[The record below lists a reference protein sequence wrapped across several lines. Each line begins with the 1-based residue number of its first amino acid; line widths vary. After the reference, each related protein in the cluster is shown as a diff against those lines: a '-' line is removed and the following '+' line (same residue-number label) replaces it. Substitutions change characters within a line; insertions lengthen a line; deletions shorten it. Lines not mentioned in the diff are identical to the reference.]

1 MNSYPALDLE
11 KLKALNEQSKKKEAQ
26 KQQAAAQQTK
36 VKQQQQQTAKA
47 QTKQAEE
54 AKFNKTLVSPAP
66 KPTQSGQLD
75 GISKFIEEK
84 IGIPVVDF
92 LDNLSGDQKTPDQ
105 IAQERKQKRAEGQ
118 AKRKQTEQAL
128 EQVAYSNPVS
138 AAATETLRAGIGAF
152 ARPVEAAID
161 KSFQFY
167 LNNTVN
173 KGLSPTDEAYK
184 RAYTELT
191 KAPRT
196 DVAKTGE
203 KLLSFFLLS
212 RALRNVPGAKL
223 GTSPMP
229 EGLKGAAWAG
239 AKAKRIVTE
248 GLVPGAIADFFLTDA
263 KDGNFS
269 EVIKGMVPEELQK
282 SWMFALATDQ
292 KKGDP
297 ILNSVKSVLE
307 GGPLNVAGNV
317 ILPALTTSYRFARGL
332 VAKGYDKDRVVS
344 EALEVLNTEA
354 DKNLKEVAQASSKE
368 TADMMG
374 VKTEELNQ
382 LELDAQQLEARIK
395 GEAQEPPIAEG
406 MTRLY
411 HGSADK
417 GRYDGPAW
425 FSTDKTY
432 ARDYRPDAEL
442 QYVDV
447 PTARIDELADP
458 DNYGQTPAAGFTFNV
473 ELDSSLTG
481 LRKPLQTRNI
491 SSADPEEVQQLELD
505 LDNLRQK
512 QTDIRIDLDNAVDP
526 NTQKEYFQN
535 TGTIKADDVNDIGA
549 KQLNLEEG
557 FPGTGR
563 VSIHGNAGNILTEA
577 AVKQMGMS
585 KDVRQTLLKE
595 IEQKIDI
602 KAIAKASGKTY
613 GEVLANIYRINKD
626 FTDSLKTYDNL
637 ATDDESALM
646 KKLLSEAGE
655 TVSTSKKGLVGVT
668 TETLGAAK
676 ITIASY
682 ANDLYRLSKEAEK
695 VDTAQ
700 IADADYYERIS
711 DRLLGLLELYKE
723 STQFFG
729 GSLGALRVRALQNL
743 DQREIDQIIK
753 GTEVDENDTA
763 LTIFAMKKMVK
774 EAKDAYR
781 RGDANGLEMMRR
793 LTRALQL
800 SGGDPSKTLSFAR
813 TAFANL
819 SEVAARNF
827 YNSILSGVKTIF
839 RNGSVVYGLIERP
852 TSIIIGGA
860 LNLNPAQ
867 MRAGL
872 AGYHSILG
880 SAGEAW
886 RVARR
891 TIQTGVP
898 ANQSLNQ
905 FIRRSETKNALET
918 LDQVASTRPE
928 KVAVGFLKW
937 HYAVSDFF
945 DFPEKLMMGMDDYFK
960 TILVRQR
967 IDEKATL
974 EAMESG
980 IYDPKKFMELKMT
993 KYAKV
998 MDPQTGTIKSEA
1010 FKEYAEIGTFQ
1021 SDPGKVANY
1030 ISGAVSAIPGG
1041 TWMIPFIRTP
1051 ANILT
1056 YQLEHLP
1063 VVRSFSKNY
1072 RAAKDGGDELLL
1084 AEMNGRQAI
1093 GVMAVT
1099 ASAYMAANN
1108 LITGDMPD
1116 PRKESA
1122 EHQRWKDLGIKPR
1135 SLNFNGVYV
1144 PYNMVEPLSNIIA
1157 ASANIA
1163 RVVNTYG
1170 MSEDF
1175 GDRLVTALAITIAGS
1190 FTEKSYFQGLA
1201 NLAELANPETWTSA
1215 GAAKAGLNAVNNQ
1228 LPISGFRRGVANTF
1242 DGNMREY
1249 SNEFDRM
1256 LQNALPIYRNF
1267 APAMISVMDGK
1278 PMKNPNGNIWNA
1290 NVPFEVGVSRQDKV
1304 VDMLSEIEFKW
1315 GDRLD
1320 KFKNIPLNRDQK
1332 AIVRKA
1338 MFDFNVR
1345 GRLLDEMNKPYFK
1358 EDLKEWQSRNLGPDR
1373 EYFKSVRP
1381 RVYDNVQEIWSQAED
1396 YAYTVLQEKDPK
1408 LGEEIVRLQKKEYQI
1423 KTKANYSPNAELANP
1438 SKIGLSDSE
1447 LKQLNEVLDY

>member
-1 MNSYPALDLE
+1 MNSYPAIDIE
-11 KLKALNEQSKKKEAQ
+11 KLKKLNKQSE
-26 KQQAAAQQTK
+26 QQAVQEQQTQVK
-36 VKQQQQQTAKA
+36 QAKAKQQQQQAAKA
-47 QTKQAEE
+47 KTKQVEE
-54 AKFNKTLVSPAP
+54 QKFNKTLVNPLKP
-66 KPTQSGQLD
+66 KPKPPGQLD
-75 GISKFIEEK
+75 GLGKFIEEK

-105 IAQERKQKRAEGQ
+105 IAQERKQQRAAGQQKRQEAE
-118 AKRKQTEQAL
+118 KAL
-128 EQVAYSNPVS
+128 EEQAYSNPVS
-138 AAATETLRAGIGAF
+138 AVGTEVLRAGIGAVVK
-152 ARPVEAAID
+152 PVEAVID
-161 KSFQFY
+161 KSYQFY

-173 KGLSPTDEAYK
+173 KGLAPTDEAYQ

-203 KLLSFFLLS
+203 KLLSFFLLA
-212 RALRNVPGAKL
+212 RGLRGIPGAKL
-223 GTSPMP
+223 GMSPMP
-229 EGLKGAAWAG
+229 AGLKGAAWVG
-239 AKAKRIVTE
+239 AKGKRIVTE
-248 GLVPGAIADFFLTDA
+248 GLVPSVIADFFLTDA

-269 EVIKGMVPEELQK
+269 EVIKEMVPEELQQ
-282 SWMFALATDQ
+282 SWMFALASDQ

-297 ILNSVKSVLE
+297 IINSVKSAFE
-307 GGPLNVAGNV
+307 GIPLNVAGNV
-317 ILPALTTSYRFARGL
+317 ILPALTTAYRFARVLAG
-332 VAKGYDKDRVVS
+332 KGYDKDKVVS
-344 EALEVLNTEA
+344 EALEVLSTEA

-374 VKTEELNQ
+374 VKTEEYNQ
-382 LELDAQQLEARIK
+382 LEL
-395 GEAQEPPIAEG
+395 
-406 MTRLY
+406 
-411 HGSADK
+411 
-417 GRYDGPAW
+417 
-425 FSTDKTY
+425 
-432 ARDYRPDAEL
+432 
-442 QYVDV
+442 
-447 PTARIDELADP
+447 
-458 DNYGQTPAAGFTFNV
+458 
-473 ELDSSLTG
+473 
-481 LRKPLQTRNI
+481 
-491 SSADPEEVQQLELD
+491 EVQQLESRRASTPDPEETQQIELD
-505 LDNLRQK
+505 LDNIRQQ

-535 TGTIKADDVNDIGA
+535 TGTIKADDINDIGA
-549 KQLNLEEG
+549 KQMNLEEG
-557 FPGTGR
+557 FPGSGR

-585 KDVRQTLLKE
+585 KDVRRKLLTE

-602 KAIAKASGKTY
+602 KAIAKESGKTY

-637 ATDDESALM
+637 FVDDESGLM

-655 TVSTSKKGLVGVT
+655 TVSTSKKGVVGVT

-676 ITIASY
+676 ITIASL
-682 ANDLYRLSKEAEK
+682 ANDLYTLSKKAERA
-695 VDTAQ
+695 DTAQ

-753 GTEVDENDTA
+753 NTEVDESDTA

-781 RGDANGLEMMRR
+781 RGDANGLEAMRR

-813 TAFANL
+813 TAFTNL

-852 TSIIIGGA
+852 TSIIIGGTF
-860 LNLNPAQ
+860 NMNPAQ
-867 MRAGL
+867 VRAGI
-872 AGYHSILG
+872 AGYQAILG
-880 SAGEAW
+880 SANEAW

-898 ANQSLNQ
+898 ANQSVNQ

-928 KVAVGFLKW
+928 KIAVGFLKW
-937 HYAVSDFF
+937 QYAVSDYF

-993 KYAKV
+993 KYANV
-998 MDPQTGTIKSEA
+998 MDPQTGTIKSAA

-1093 GVMAVT
+1093 GVMAVA

-1108 LITGDMPD
+1108 LITGDKPD
-1116 PRKESA
+1116 PRKEPA
-1122 EHQRWKDLGIKPR
+1122 EYQRWTDLNIKPR
-1135 SLNFNGVYV
+1135 SLNFNDVYV

-1163 RVVNTYG
+1163 RVMGTYG
-1170 MSEDF
+1170 LSEDF
-1175 GDRLVTALAITIAGS
+1175 GERLSTALAITISGS

-1201 NLAELANPETWTSA
+1201 NLAEVFTPENWTSA
-1215 GAAKAGLNAVNNQ
+1215 GATRAAVNAVNNQ
-1228 LPISGFRRGVANTF
+1228 FPVSGFRRGVANTF

-1290 NVPFEVGVSRQDKV
+1290 NVPFEVGIARKDEV
-1304 VDMLSEIEFKW
+1304 VDMLAEIEFKW

-1320 KFKNIPLNRDQK
+1320 KFKNIPLTRDQK

-1345 GRLLDEMNKPYFK
+1345 GTLLNEMKKPYFK
-1358 EDLKEWQSRNLGPDR
+1358 DDLKSWKERRFGPDK
-1373 EYFKSVRP
+1373 EYFNSVTP
-1381 RVYDNVQEIWSQAED
+1381 NVYQNVQQIWNDAED
-1396 YAYTVLQEKDPK
+1396 YAFKVLQETDPT
-1408 LGEEIVRLQKKEYQI
+1408 LGVKITELQRKEYQI
-1423 KTKANYSPNAELANP
+1423 KSKGNYNPSEALANP
-1438 SKIGLSDSE
+1438 SQVGMTEQESKLLEDV
-1447 LKQLNEVLDY
+1447 LKF

>member
-1 MNSYPALDLE
+1 MNSYPAIDIE
-11 KLKALNEQSKKKEAQ
+11 KLKRLNKQSEQKAVQE
-26 KQQAAAQQTK
+26 QQAQVKQAK
-36 VKQQQQQTAKA
+36 VKQQQQQAAKA
-47 QTKQAEE
+47 KTKQVEE
-54 AKFNKTLVSPAP
+54 KKFNKTLVSPIKP
-66 KPTQSGQLD
+66 KPKPPGQLD
-75 GISKFIEEK
+75 GFGKFIEEN
-84 IGIPVVDF
+84 ISIPAADF

-105 IAQERKQKRAEGQ
+105 IAQERKQQRSAGQ
-118 AKRKQTEQAL
+118 QKRKETDKAL
-128 EQVAYSNPVS
+128 DEAAYSNPVS
-138 AAATETLRAGIGAF
+138 AVGTEVLRAGIGAV
-152 ARPVEAAID
+152 AKPVEAAID
-161 KSFQFY
+161 KSYQFY

-173 KGLSPTDEAYK
+173 KGLSPADEAYQ
-184 RAYTELT
+184 RSYTELT

-196 DVAKTGE
+196 DVAKTAE

-212 RALRNVPGAKL
+212 RSLRNIPGAKL
-223 GTSPMP
+223 GTAPMP
-229 EGLKGAAWAG
+229 AGLKGGSFAA

-269 EVIKGMVPEELQK
+269 EIIKGMVPEDLQQ
-282 SWMFALATDQ
+282 SWMFALASDQ

-344 EALEVLNTEA
+344 EALEVLSTEA

-374 VKTEELNQ
+374 VKTQELNQ
-382 LELDAQQLEARIK
+382 LDLEAQQLEARR
-395 GEAQEPPIAEG
+395 A
-406 MTRLY
+406 T
-411 HGSADK
+411 
-417 GRYDGPAW
+417 
-425 FSTDKTY
+425 T
-432 ARDYRPDAEL
+432 
-442 QYVDV
+442 
-447 PTARIDELADP
+447 
-458 DNYGQTPAAGFTFNV
+458 
-473 ELDSSLTG
+473 
-481 LRKPLQTRNI
+481 
-491 SSADPEEVQQLELD
+491 ADPEEVQQLELD
-505 LDNLRQK
+505 LDNLRQQ

-535 TGTIKADDVNDIGA
+535 TGTIKADDINDIGA

-557 FPGTGR
+557 FPGSGR
-563 VSIHGNAGNILTEA
+563 VSIHGDAGKILTES
-577 AVKQMGMS
+577 AVKQVGMS
-585 KDVRQTLLKE
+585 KEVRRTLLTE

-602 KAIAKASGKTY
+602 KAIAKESGKTY

-637 ATDDESALM
+637 FVDDESALM
-646 KKLLSEAGE
+646 KKLLSESGE
-655 TVSTSKKGLVGVT
+655 TVSTSKKGVVGVT

-682 ANDLYRLSKEAEK
+682 ANDLYRLSKEAERA
-695 VDTAQ
+695 DTAQ

-753 GTEVDENDTA
+753 NTEVDENDTA

-781 RGDANGLEMMRR
+781 RGDANGLEAMRR

-813 TAFANL
+813 TALTNL

-827 YNSILSGVKTIF
+827 YNSILSGFKTIF

-860 LNLNPAQ
+860 FNMDPAQ

-898 ANQSLNQ
+898 ANQSVNQ

-918 LDQVASTRPE
+918 LDQIAATRPE
-928 KVAVGFLKW
+928 KVAVGFLKLQ
-937 HYAVSDFF
+937 YTISEYF

-993 KYAKV
+993 KYANV
-998 MDPQTGTIKSEA
+998 MDPQTGTIKSAA

-1030 ISGAVSAIPGG
+1030 ISGAISAIPGG
-1041 TWMIPFIRTP
+1041 TWMVPFIRTP
-1051 ANILT
+1051 ANIMT

-1063 VVRSFSKNY
+1063 VFRSFSKNY

-1093 GVMAVT
+1093 GVMTV
-1099 ASAYMAANN
+1099 ASAAYMAANN
-1108 LITGDMPD
+1108 FITGDMPD
-1116 PRKESA
+1116 PRKEPA
-1122 EHQRWKDLGIKPR
+1122 EYQRWKDLGIKPR
-1135 SLNFNGVYV
+1135 SLNAGGAQISYG
-1144 PYNMVEPLSNIIA
+1144 MVEPLSNIIA
-1157 ASANIA
+1157 ASANMA
-1163 RVVNTYG
+1163 RVVGIYG

-1175 GDRLVTALAITIAGS
+1175 GDRLLTALAITIAGS

-1201 NLAELANPETWTSA
+1201 NLAELWNPETYTSS
-1215 GAAKAGLNAVNNQ
+1215 GATKAALNAVNNQ
-1228 LPISGFRRGVANTF
+1228 FPLSGQRRGIANTF

-1267 APAMISVMDGK
+1267 APAMISIRTGK
-1278 PMKNPNGNIWNA
+1278 PMKNPNGNPWNA
-1290 NVPFEVGVSRQDKV
+1290 NVPFEVGIPGEDKT
-1304 VDMLSEIEFKW
+1304 VDMLAEIEFKW

-1338 MFDFNVR
+1338 MFDFNVF
-1345 GRLLDEMNKPYFK
+1345 GRIDNEMKKPYFK
-1358 EDLKEWQSRNLGPDR
+1358 DDLKKWKERNFGPDK
-1373 EYFKSVRP
+1373 EYFKSTSP
-1381 RVYDNVQEIWSQAED
+1381 KVYDNVQEIWTDAEN
-1396 YAYTVLQEKDPK
+1396 YAFKVLRETDPT
-1408 LGEEIVRLQKKEYQI
+1408 LGEKITDLKRKEYQM
-1423 KTKANYSPNAELANP
+1423 KSQRSYNPSEALANP
-1438 SKIGLSDSE
+1438 SQVGMTEEESKLLEDV
-1447 LKQLNEVLDY
+1447 LKF

>member
-1 MNSYPALDLE
+1 MNSYPAIDIE
-11 KLKALNEQSKKKEAQ
+11 KLKRLNKQSEQKAVQE
-26 KQQAAAQQTK
+26 QQAQVQQTK
-36 VKQQQQQTAKA
+36 AKQQQQQAAKSKA
-47 QTKQAEE
+47 KQVEE
-54 AKFNKTLVSPAP
+54 QKFNKTLVNPLKP
-66 KPTQSGQLD
+66 KPKPPGQLD
-75 GISKFIEEK
+75 GFGKFIEEN
-84 IGIPVVDF
+84 ISIPAADF
-92 LDNLSGDQKTPDQ
+92 LDNLRGDQKTPDQ
-105 IAQERKQKRAEGQ
+105 IAQERKQQRAAGQ
-118 AKRKQTEQAL
+118 QKRKETEKSL
-128 EQVAYSNPVS
+128 EDVAYSNPVS
-138 AAATETLRAGIGAF
+138 AVGTEVLRAGIGAVVK
-152 ARPVEAAID
+152 PVEAAID
-161 KSFQFY
+161 KSYQFY

-173 KGLSPTDEAYK
+173 KGLSPADEAYQ
-184 RAYTELT
+184 RSFTELT

-196 DVAKTGE
+196 ELAQTGE
-203 KLLSFFLLS
+203 KLLSFFLLA
-212 RALRNVPGAKL
+212 RGLRGIPGAKL
-223 GTSPMP
+223 GTTPMP
-229 EGLKGAAWAG
+229 AGLKGVGYVG
-239 AKAKRIVTE
+239 AKAKRLVTE

-269 EVIKGMVPEELQK
+269 EIIKGMVPEDLQQ
-282 SWMFALATDQ
+282 SWMFALASDQ

-307 GGPLNVAGNV
+307 GGPLNVVGNAV
-317 ILPALTTSYRFARGL
+317 LPALTTSYRFARTL
-332 VAKGYDKDRVVS
+332 LAKGYDKDRVVS
-344 EALEVLNTEA
+344 EALEVLSTEA

-374 VKTEELNQ
+374 VKTEEYNQ
-382 LELDAQQLEARIK
+382 LELEVQQLE
-395 GEAQEPPIAEG
+395 
-406 MTRLY
+406 TR
-411 HGSADK
+411 
-417 GRYDGPAW
+417 R
-425 FSTDKTY
+425 TT
-432 ARDYRPDAEL
+432 
-442 QYVDV
+442 
-447 PTARIDELADP
+447 T
-458 DNYGQTPAAGFTFNV
+458 T
-473 ELDSSLTG
+473 
-481 LRKPLQTRNI
+481 
-491 SSADPEEVQQLELD
+491 DPEEVQQLELD
-505 LDNLRQK
+505 IDNVRQQ

-535 TGTIKADDVNDIGA
+535 TGTIKADDINDIGA

-563 VSIHGNAGNILTEA
+563 VSIHGDAGKILTEA
-577 AVKQMGMS
+577 AVKQVGMS
-585 KDVRQTLLKE
+585 KDVRKKLLTE

-602 KAIAKASGKTY
+602 KAIAKESGKTY

-637 ATDDESALM
+637 FVDDESALM
-646 KKLLSEAGE
+646 KKLLSQAGE

-682 ANDLYRLSKEAEK
+682 ANDLYRLSKEAERA
-695 VDTAQ
+695 DTAQ

-711 DRLLGLLELYKE
+711 DRLLGLLEIYKE

-781 RGDANGLEMMRR
+781 RGDANGLEAMRR

-813 TAFANL
+813 TALTNL

-827 YNSILSGVKTIF
+827 YNSILSGAKTIF

-852 TSIIIGGA
+852 TSIIIGGSF
-860 LNLNPAQ
+860 NLNPAQ
-867 MRAGL
+867 VRAGI
-872 AGYHSILG
+872 AGYRAILG

-898 ANQSLNQ
+898 ANQSVNQ

-918 LDQVASTRPE
+918 LDQIAATRPE
-928 KVAVGFLKW
+928 KVAVGFLKAQ
-937 HYAVSDFF
+937 YAISEYF

-993 KYAKV
+993 KYANV
-998 MDPQTGTIKSEA
+998 MDPQTGTIKSAA

-1021 SDPGKVANY
+1021 SNPGAVANY
-1030 ISGAVSAIPGG
+1030 ISGAISAIPGG
-1041 TWMIPFIRTP
+1041 TWMVPFIRTP
-1051 ANILT
+1051 ANIMT

-1072 RAAKDGGDELLL
+1072 RAAKEGGDELLL

-1093 GVMAVT
+1093 GVMTV
-1099 ASAYMAANN
+1099 ASAAYMAANN
-1108 LITGDMPD
+1108 FITGDMPD
-1116 PRKESA
+1116 PRKEPA
-1122 EHQRWKDLGIKPR
+1122 EYQRWKDLRIKPR
-1135 SLNFNGVYV
+1135 SLQV
-1144 PYNMVEPLSNIIA
+1144 PGFQISYGMVEPLSNIIA
-1157 ASANIA
+1157 ASANMA
-1163 RVVNTYG
+1163 RVMNTYG

-1175 GDRLVTALAITIAGS
+1175 GDRLLTALAITISGS

-1201 NLAELANPETWTSA
+1201 NLAELWNPETYTSA
-1215 GAAKAGLNAVNNQ
+1215 GAAKAAISAVNNQ
-1228 LPISGFRRGVANTF
+1228 LPISGLRRGIANSF

-1256 LQNALPIYRNF
+1256 LLQALPIYSRF
-1267 APAMISVMDGK
+1267 APAMISVMDGQ
-1278 PMKNPNGNIWNA
+1278 PMKNPNGNPWNA
-1290 NVPFEVGVSRQDKV
+1290 NVPFEVGIAKQDEV
-1304 VDMLSEIEFKW
+1304 VDMLGEIEFKW

-1338 MFDFNVR
+1338 MFEFDVR
-1345 GRLLDEMNKPYFK
+1345 GKLLNEMQQPYFK
-1358 EDLKEWQSRNLGPDR
+1358 EDLKKWKERRFGPDK
-1373 EYFKSVRP
+1373 EYFNSTSP
-1381 RVYDNVQEIWSQAED
+1381 LVYGNVQGIWTDAEN
-1396 YAYTVLQEKDPK
+1396 YAFKVLQQTDPA
-1408 LGEEIVRLQKKEYQI
+1408 LGAKITDLQRKEYQM
-1423 KTKANYSPNAELANP
+1423 KSQGSYNPSEALANP
-1438 SKIGLSDSE
+1438 SKIGISE
-1447 LKQLNEVLDY
+1447 KDRQLMDEVLKY

>member
-1 MNSYPALDLE
+1 MNSYPAIDIE
-11 KLKALNEQSKKKEAQ
+11 KLKKLNKQSE
-26 KQQAAAQQTK
+26 QQAVQEQQTQVK
-36 VKQQQQQTAKA
+36 QAKAKQQQQQAAKA
-47 QTKQAEE
+47 KTKQVEE
-54 AKFNKTLVSPAP
+54 QKFNKTLVNPLKP
-66 KPTQSGQLD
+66 KPKPPGQLD
-75 GISKFIEEK
+75 GLGKFIEEK

-105 IAQERKQKRAEGQ
+105 IAQERKQQRAAGQQKRQETD
-118 AKRKQTEQAL
+118 KAL
-128 EQVAYSNPVS
+128 EEQAYSNPVS
-138 AAATETLRAGIGAF
+138 AVGTEVLLAGIGAVVK
-152 ARPVEAAID
+152 PVEAVID
-161 KSFQFY
+161 KSYQFY

-173 KGLSPTDEAYK
+173 KGLAPTDEAYQ

-203 KLLSFFLLS
+203 KLLSFFLLA
-212 RALRNVPGAKL
+212 RGLRGIPGAKL
-223 GTSPMP
+223 GMSPMP
-229 EGLKGAAWAG
+229 AGLKGAAWVG
-239 AKAKRIVTE
+239 AKGKRIVTE
-248 GLVPGAIADFFLTDA
+248 GLVPSVISDFFLTDA

-269 EVIKGMVPEELQK
+269 EVIKEMVPEELQQ
-282 SWMFALATDQ
+282 SWMFALASDQ

-297 ILNSVKSVLE
+297 IINSVKSAFE
-307 GGPLNVAGNV
+307 GIPLNVVGNV
-317 ILPALTTSYRFARGL
+317 VLPALTTSYRFARGL

-344 EALEVLNTEA
+344 EALEVLSTEA

-374 VKTEELNQ
+374 VKTEEYNQ
-382 LELDAQQLEARIK
+382 LELEAQQLEARR
-395 GEAQEPPIAEG
+395 
-406 MTRLY
+406 T
-411 HGSADK
+411 
-417 GRYDGPAW
+417 
-425 FSTDKTY
+425 TT
-432 ARDYRPDAEL
+432 
-442 QYVDV
+442 
-447 PTARIDELADP
+447 
-458 DNYGQTPAAGFTFNV
+458 
-473 ELDSSLTG
+473 
-481 LRKPLQTRNI
+481 
-491 SSADPEEVQQLELD
+491 ADPEEAQQLELD
-505 LDNLRQK
+505 LGNLRQ
-512 QTDIRIDLDNAVDP
+512 QQIDIRIDLDNAVDP

-535 TGTIKADDVNDIGA
+535 TGTIKADDINDIGA
-549 KQLNLEEG
+549 KQMNLEEG

-563 VSIHGNAGNILTEA
+563 VSIHGNAGNILTES
-577 AVKQMGMS
+577 AVKQVNMS
-585 KDVRQTLLKE
+585 KEVRRKLLTE

-602 KAIAKASGKTY
+602 KAIAKESGKTY

-637 ATDDESALM
+637 FVDDESGLM

-655 TVSTSKKGLVGVT
+655 TVSTSKKGVVGVT

-676 ITIASY
+676 ITIASL
-682 ANDLYRLSKEAEK
+682 ANDLYTLSKKAERA
-695 VDTAQ
+695 DTAQ

-753 GTEVDENDTA
+753 NTEVDESDTA

-781 RGDANGLEMMRR
+781 RGDANGLEAMRR

-813 TAFANL
+813 TAFTNL

-852 TSIIIGGA
+852 SSIIIGGA

-880 SAGEAW
+880 SAKEAW
-886 RVARR
+886 HVAAR
-891 TIQTGVP
+891 TIKTGVP
-898 ANQSLNQ
+898 ANQSVNQ

-928 KVAVGFLKW
+928 KIAVGFLKW
-937 HYAVSDFF
+937 QYAVSDYF

-993 KYAKV
+993 KYANV
-998 MDPQTGTIKSEA
+998 MDPQTGTIKSAA

-1093 GVMAVT
+1093 GVMTIT

-1108 LITGDMPD
+1108 LITGDKPD
-1116 PRKESA
+1116 PRKEPA
-1122 EHQRWKDLGIKPR
+1122 EYQRWTDLNIKPR
-1135 SLNFNGVYV
+1135 SFNFNGVYV

-1163 RVVNTYG
+1163 RVMGTYG
-1170 MSEDF
+1170 LSEDF
-1175 GDRLVTALAITIAGS
+1175 GERLSTALAITISGS

-1201 NLAELANPETWTSA
+1201 NLAEVFTTENWTSA
-1215 GAAKAGLNAVNNQ
+1215 GVTRAAVNAVNNQ
-1228 LPISGFRRGVANTF
+1228 FPVSGFRRGVANTF

-1290 NVPFEVGVSRQDKV
+1290 NVPFEVGIARKDEV
-1304 VDMLSEIEFKW
+1304 VDMLAEIEFKW

-1320 KFKNIPLNRDQK
+1320 KFKNIPLTRDQK

-1345 GRLLDEMNKPYFK
+1345 GTLLNEMKKPYFK
-1358 EDLKEWQSRNLGPDR
+1358 DDLKSWKERRFGPDK
-1373 EYFKSVRP
+1373 EYFNSVTP
-1381 RVYDNVQEIWSQAED
+1381 NVYQNVQQIWNDAED
-1396 YAYTVLQEKDPK
+1396 YAFKVLQETDPT
-1408 LGEEIVRLQKKEYQI
+1408 LGVKITELQRKEYQI
-1423 KTKANYSPNAELANP
+1423 KSKGNYNPSEALANP
-1438 SKIGLSDSE
+1438 SQVGMTEQESKLLEDV
-1447 LKQLNEVLDY
+1447 LKF

>member
-1 MNSYPALDLE
+1 MNSYPAIDIE
-11 KLKALNEQSKKKEAQ
+11 KLKKLNKQSE
-26 KQQAAAQQTK
+26 QQAVQEQQTQVK
-36 VKQQQQQTAKA
+36 QAKAKQQQQQAAKA
-47 QTKQAEE
+47 KTKQVEE
-54 AKFNKTLVSPAP
+54 QKFNKTLVNPLKP
-66 KPTQSGQLD
+66 KPKPPGQLD
-75 GISKFIEEK
+75 GLGKFIEEK

-105 IAQERKQKRAEGQ
+105 IAQERKQQRAAGQQKRQETD
-118 AKRKQTEQAL
+118 KAL
-128 EQVAYSNPVS
+128 EEQAYSNPVS
-138 AAATETLRAGIGAF
+138 AVGTEVLLAGIGAVVK
-152 ARPVEAAID
+152 PVEAVID
-161 KSFQFY
+161 KSYQFY

-173 KGLSPTDEAYK
+173 KGLAPTDEAYQ

-203 KLLSFFLLS
+203 KLLSFFLLA
-212 RALRNVPGAKL
+212 RGLRGIPGAKL
-223 GTSPMP
+223 GMSPMP
-229 EGLKGAAWAG
+229 AGLKGAAWVG
-239 AKAKRIVTE
+239 AKGKRIVTE
-248 GLVPGAIADFFLTDA
+248 GLVPSVISDFFLTDA

-269 EVIKGMVPEELQK
+269 EVIKEMVPEELQQ
-282 SWMFALATDQ
+282 SWMFALASDQ

-297 ILNSVKSVLE
+297 IINSVKSAFE
-307 GGPLNVAGNV
+307 GIPLNVVGNV
-317 ILPALTTSYRFARGL
+317 VLPALTTSYRFARGL

-344 EALEVLNTEA
+344 EALEVLSTEA

-374 VKTEELNQ
+374 VKTEEYNQ
-382 LELDAQQLEARIK
+382 LELEAQQLEARR
-395 GEAQEPPIAEG
+395 
-406 MTRLY
+406 T
-411 HGSADK
+411 
-417 GRYDGPAW
+417 
-425 FSTDKTY
+425 TT
-432 ARDYRPDAEL
+432 
-442 QYVDV
+442 
-447 PTARIDELADP
+447 
-458 DNYGQTPAAGFTFNV
+458 
-473 ELDSSLTG
+473 
-481 LRKPLQTRNI
+481 
-491 SSADPEEVQQLELD
+491 ADPEEAQQLELD
-505 LDNLRQK
+505 LGNLRQ
-512 QTDIRIDLDNAVDP
+512 QQIDIRIDLDNAVDP

-535 TGTIKADDVNDIGA
+535 TGTIKADDINDIGA
-549 KQLNLEEG
+549 KQMNLEEG

-563 VSIHGNAGNILTEA
+563 VSIHGNAGNILTES
-577 AVKQMGMS
+577 AVKQVNMS
-585 KDVRQTLLKE
+585 KEVRRKLLTE

-602 KAIAKASGKTY
+602 KAIAKESGKTY

-637 ATDDESALM
+637 FVDDESGLM

-655 TVSTSKKGLVGVT
+655 TVSTSKKGVVGVT

-676 ITIASY
+676 ITIASL
-682 ANDLYRLSKEAEK
+682 ANDLYTLSKKAERA
-695 VDTAQ
+695 DTAQ

-753 GTEVDENDTA
+753 NTEVDESDTA

-781 RGDANGLEMMRR
+781 RGDANGLEAMRR

-813 TAFANL
+813 TAFTNL

-852 TSIIIGGA
+852 TSIIIGGT
-860 LNLNPAQ
+860 LNMNPAQ
-867 MRAGL
+867 VRAGL

-880 SAGEAW
+880 SAKEAW
-886 RVARR
+886 HVAAR
-891 TIQTGVP
+891 TIKTGVA
-898 ANQSLNQ
+898 ANQSVNQ

-918 LDQVASTRPE
+918 LEQIASTRPE
-928 KVAVGFLKW
+928 KIAVGFLKA
-937 HYAVSDFF
+937 HYALSEYF
-945 DFPEKLMMGMDDYFK
+945 DLPEKLMMGMDDYFK

-980 IYDPKKFMELKMT
+980 VYDPKKFMELKMT
-993 KYAKV
+993 KYANV
-998 MDPQTGTIKSEA
+998 MDPQTGSIKSAA

-1093 GVMAVT
+1093 GVMAVA

-1108 LITGDMPD
+1108 LITGDKPD
-1116 PRKESA
+1116 PRKEPA
-1122 EHQRWKDLGIKPR
+1122 EYQRWTDLNIKPR
-1135 SLNFNGVYV
+1135 SLNFNDVYV

-1163 RVVNTYG
+1163 RVMGTYG
-1170 MSEDF
+1170 LSEDF
-1175 GDRLVTALAITIAGS
+1175 GERLSTALAITISGS

-1201 NLAELANPETWTSA
+1201 NLAEVFTPENWTSA
-1215 GAAKAGLNAVNNQ
+1215 GATRAAVNAVNNQ
-1228 LPISGFRRGVANTF
+1228 FPVSGFRRGVANTF

-1290 NVPFEVGVSRQDKV
+1290 NVPFEVGIARKDEV
-1304 VDMLSEIEFKW
+1304 VDMLAEIEFKW

-1320 KFKNIPLNRDQK
+1320 KFKNIPLTRDQK

-1345 GRLLDEMNKPYFK
+1345 GTLLNEMKKPYFK
-1358 EDLKEWQSRNLGPDR
+1358 DDLKSWKERRFGPDQ
-1373 EYFKSVRP
+1373 EYFNSVTP
-1381 RVYDNVQEIWSQAED
+1381 NVYQNVQQIWNDAED
-1396 YAYTVLQEKDPK
+1396 YAFKVLQETDPT
-1408 LGEEIVRLQKKEYQI
+1408 LGVKITELQRKEYQI
-1423 KTKANYSPNAELANP
+1423 KSKGNYNPSEALANP
-1438 SKIGLSDSE
+1438 SQVGMTEQESKLLEDV
-1447 LKQLNEVLDY
+1447 LKF

>member
-1 MNSYPALDLE
+1 MNSYPAIDIE
-11 KLKALNEQSKKKEAQ
+11 KLKKLNKQSE
-26 KQQAAAQQTK
+26 QQAVQEQQTQVK
-36 VKQQQQQTAKA
+36 QAKAKQQQQQAAKA
-47 QTKQAEE
+47 KTKQVEE
-54 AKFNKTLVSPAP
+54 QKFNKTLVNPLKP
-66 KPTQSGQLD
+66 KPKPPGQLD
-75 GISKFIEEK
+75 GLGKFIEEK

-105 IAQERKQKRAEGQ
+105 IAQERKQQRAAGQQKRQETD
-118 AKRKQTEQAL
+118 KAL
-128 EQVAYSNPVS
+128 EEQAYSNPVS
-138 AAATETLRAGIGAF
+138 AVGTEVLRAGIGAVVK
-152 ARPVEAAID
+152 PVEAVID
-161 KSFQFY
+161 KSYQFY

-173 KGLSPTDEAYK
+173 KGLAPTDEAYQ

-203 KLLSFFLLS
+203 KLLSFFLLA
-212 RALRNVPGAKL
+212 RGLRGIPGAKL
-223 GTSPMP
+223 GMSPMP
-229 EGLKGAAWAG
+229 AGLKGAAWVG
-239 AKAKRIVTE
+239 AKGKRIVTE
-248 GLVPGAIADFFLTDA
+248 GLVPSVISDFFLTDA

-269 EVIKGMVPEELQK
+269 EVIKEMVPEELQQ
-282 SWMFALATDQ
+282 SWMFALASDQ

-297 ILNSVKSVLE
+297 IINSVKSAFE
-307 GGPLNVAGNV
+307 GIPLNVVGNV
-317 ILPALTTSYRFARGL
+317 VLPALTTSYRFARGL

-344 EALEVLNTEA
+344 EALEVLSTEA

-374 VKTEELNQ
+374 VKTEEYNQ
-382 LELDAQQLEARIK
+382 LELEAQQLEARR
-395 GEAQEPPIAEG
+395 
-406 MTRLY
+406 T
-411 HGSADK
+411 
-417 GRYDGPAW
+417 
-425 FSTDKTY
+425 TT
-432 ARDYRPDAEL
+432 
-442 QYVDV
+442 
-447 PTARIDELADP
+447 
-458 DNYGQTPAAGFTFNV
+458 
-473 ELDSSLTG
+473 
-481 LRKPLQTRNI
+481 
-491 SSADPEEVQQLELD
+491 ADPEEAQQLELD
-505 LDNLRQK
+505 LGNLRQ
-512 QTDIRIDLDNAVDP
+512 QQIDIRIDLDNAVDP

-535 TGTIKADDVNDIGA
+535 TGTIKADDINDIGA
-549 KQLNLEEG
+549 KQMNLEEG

-563 VSIHGNAGNILTEA
+563 VSIHGNAGNILTES
-577 AVKQMGMS
+577 AVKQVNMS
-585 KDVRQTLLKE
+585 KEVRRKLLTE

-602 KAIAKASGKTY
+602 KAIAKESGKTY

-637 ATDDESALM
+637 FVDDESGLM

-655 TVSTSKKGLVGVT
+655 TVSTSKKGVVGVT

-676 ITIASY
+676 ITIASL
-682 ANDLYRLSKEAEK
+682 ANDLYTLSKKAERA
-695 VDTAQ
+695 DTAQ

-753 GTEVDENDTA
+753 NTEVDESDTA

-781 RGDANGLEMMRR
+781 RGDANGLEAMRR

-813 TAFANL
+813 TAFTNL
-819 SEVAARNF
+819 GEVAARNF

-852 TSIIIGGA
+852 TSIIIGGT
-860 LNLNPAQ
+860 LNMNPAQ
-867 MRAGL
+867 VRAGL

-880 SAGEAW
+880 SAKEAW
-886 RVARR
+886 HVAAR
-891 TIQTGVP
+891 TIKTGVP
-898 ANQSLNQ
+898 ANQSVNQ

-918 LDQVASTRPE
+918 LEQIASTRPE
-928 KVAVGFLKW
+928 KIAVGFLKW
-937 HYAVSDFF
+937 QYAVSDYF

-993 KYAKV
+993 KYANV
-998 MDPQTGTIKSEA
+998 MDPQTGTIKSAA

-1072 RAAKDGGDELLL
+1072 RAAKNGGDELLL

-1093 GVMAVT
+1093 GVMAVA

-1108 LITGDMPD
+1108 LITGDKPD
-1116 PRKESA
+1116 PRKEPA
-1122 EHQRWKDLGIKPR
+1122 EYQRWTDLNIKPR

-1163 RVVNTYG
+1163 RVMGTYG
-1170 MSEDF
+1170 LSEDF
-1175 GDRLVTALAITIAGS
+1175 GERLSTALAITISGS

-1201 NLAELANPETWTSA
+1201 NLAEVFTPENWTSA
-1215 GAAKAGLNAVNNQ
+1215 GATRAAVNAVNNQ
-1228 LPISGFRRGVANTF
+1228 FPVSGFRRGVANTF

-1290 NVPFEVGVSRQDKV
+1290 NIPFEVGIARKDEV
-1304 VDMLSEIEFKW
+1304 VDMLAEIEFKW
-1315 GDRLD
+1315 GDRLN
-1320 KFKNIPLNRDQK
+1320 KFKNIPLTRDQK

-1345 GRLLDEMNKPYFK
+1345 GTLLNEMRKPYFK
-1358 EDLKEWQSRNLGPDR
+1358 DDLKSWKERRFGPDK
-1373 EYFKSVRP
+1373 EYFNSVTP
-1381 RVYDNVQEIWSQAED
+1381 NVYQNVQQIWNDAED
-1396 YAYTVLQEKDPK
+1396 YAFKVLQETDPT
-1408 LGEEIVRLQKKEYQI
+1408 LGVKITELQRKEYQI
-1423 KTKANYSPNAELANP
+1423 KSKGNYNPSEALANP
-1438 SKIGLSDSE
+1438 SQVGMTEQESKLLEDV
-1447 LKQLNEVLDY
+1447 LKF

>member
-1 MNSYPALDLE
+1 MNSYPAIDIE
-11 KLKALNEQSKKKEAQ
+11 KLKKLNKQSE
-26 KQQAAAQQTK
+26 QQAVQEQQTQVK
-36 VKQQQQQTAKA
+36 QAKAKQQQQQAAKA
-47 QTKQAEE
+47 KTKQVEE
-54 AKFNKTLVSPAP
+54 QKFNKTLVNPLKP
-66 KPTQSGQLD
+66 KPKPPGQLD
-75 GISKFIEEK
+75 GLGKFIEEK

-105 IAQERKQKRAEGQ
+105 IAQERKQQRAAGQQKRQETD
-118 AKRKQTEQAL
+118 KAL
-128 EQVAYSNPVS
+128 EEQAYSNPVS
-138 AAATETLRAGIGAF
+138 AVGTEVLLAGIGAVVK
-152 ARPVEAAID
+152 PVEAVID
-161 KSFQFY
+161 KSYQFY

-173 KGLSPTDEAYK
+173 KGLAPTDEAYQ

-203 KLLSFFLLS
+203 KLLSFFLLA
-212 RALRNVPGAKL
+212 RGLRGIPGARL
-223 GTSPMP
+223 GMSPMP
-229 EGLKGAAWAG
+229 AGLKGAAWVG
-239 AKAKRIVTE
+239 AKGKRIVTE
-248 GLVPGAIADFFLTDA
+248 GLVPSVISDFFLTDA

-269 EVIKGMVPEELQK
+269 EVIKEMVPEELQQ
-282 SWMFALATDQ
+282 SWMFALASDQ

-297 ILNSVKSVLE
+297 IINSVKSAFE
-307 GGPLNVAGNV
+307 GIPLNVVGNV
-317 ILPALTTSYRFARGL
+317 VLPALTTSYRFARGL

-344 EALEVLNTEA
+344 EALEVLSTEA

-374 VKTEELNQ
+374 VKTEEYNQ
-382 LELDAQQLEARIK
+382 LELEAQQLEARR
-395 GEAQEPPIAEG
+395 
-406 MTRLY
+406 T
-411 HGSADK
+411 
-417 GRYDGPAW
+417 
-425 FSTDKTY
+425 TT
-432 ARDYRPDAEL
+432 
-442 QYVDV
+442 
-447 PTARIDELADP
+447 
-458 DNYGQTPAAGFTFNV
+458 
-473 ELDSSLTG
+473 
-481 LRKPLQTRNI
+481 
-491 SSADPEEVQQLELD
+491 ADPEEAQQLELD
-505 LDNLRQK
+505 LGNLRQ
-512 QTDIRIDLDNAVDP
+512 QQIDTRIDLDNAVDP

-535 TGTIKADDVNDIGA
+535 TGTIKADDINDIGA
-549 KQLNLEEG
+549 KQMNLEEG

-563 VSIHGNAGNILTEA
+563 VSIHGNAGNILTES
-577 AVKQMGMS
+577 AVKQVNMS
-585 KDVRQTLLKE
+585 KEVRRKLLTE

-602 KAIAKASGKTY
+602 KAIAKESGKTY

-637 ATDDESALM
+637 FVDDESGLM

-655 TVSTSKKGLVGVT
+655 TVSTSKKGVVGVT

-676 ITIASY
+676 ITIASL
-682 ANDLYRLSKEAEK
+682 ANDLYTLSKKAERA
-695 VDTAQ
+695 DTAQ

-753 GTEVDENDTA
+753 NTEVDESDTA

-781 RGDANGLEMMRR
+781 RGDANGLEAMRR

-813 TAFANL
+813 TAFTNL
-819 SEVAARNF
+819 GEVAARNF

-852 TSIIIGGA
+852 TSIIIGGTF
-860 LNLNPAQ
+860 NMNPAQ
-867 MRAGL
+867 VRAGI
-872 AGYHSILG
+872 AGYQAILG
-880 SAGEAW
+880 SAKEAW
-886 RVARR
+886 HVAAR
-891 TIQTGVP
+891 TIKTGVA
-898 ANQSLNQ
+898 ANQSVNQ

-918 LDQVASTRPE
+918 LEQIASTRPE
-928 KVAVGFLKW
+928 KIAVGFLKW
-937 HYAVSDFF
+937 QYAVSDYF

-993 KYAKV
+993 KYANV
-998 MDPQTGTIKSEA
+998 MDPQTGTIKSAA

-1072 RAAKDGGDELLL
+1072 RAAKNGGDELLL

-1093 GVMAVT
+1093 GVMAVA

-1108 LITGDMPD
+1108 LITGDKPD
-1116 PRKESA
+1116 PRKEPA
-1122 EHQRWKDLGIKPR
+1122 EYQRWTDLNIKPR

-1163 RVVNTYG
+1163 RVMGTYG
-1170 MSEDF
+1170 LSEDF
-1175 GDRLVTALAITIAGS
+1175 GERLSTALAITISGS

-1201 NLAELANPETWTSA
+1201 NLAEVFTPENWTSA
-1215 GAAKAGLNAVNNQ
+1215 GATRAAVNAVNNQ
-1228 LPISGFRRGVANTF
+1228 FPVSGQRRGVANTF

-1290 NVPFEVGVSRQDKV
+1290 NVPFEVGIARKDEV
-1304 VDMLSEIEFKW
+1304 VDMLAEIEFKW

-1320 KFKNIPLNRDQK
+1320 KFKNIPLTRDQK

-1345 GRLLDEMNKPYFK
+1345 GTLLNEMKKPYFK
-1358 EDLKEWQSRNLGPDR
+1358 DDLKSWKERRFGPDK
-1373 EYFKSVRP
+1373 EYFNSVTP
-1381 RVYDNVQEIWSQAED
+1381 NVYQNVQQIWNDAED
-1396 YAYTVLQEKDPK
+1396 YAFKVLQETDPT
-1408 LGEEIVRLQKKEYQI
+1408 LGVKITELQRKEYQI
-1423 KTKANYSPNAELANP
+1423 KSKGNYNPSEALANP
-1438 SKIGLSDSE
+1438 SQVGMTEQESKLLEDV
-1447 LKQLNEVLDY
+1447 LKF

>member
-1 MNSYPALDLE
+1 MNSYPAIDIE
-11 KLKALNEQSKKKEAQ
+11 KLKELNEQSEQKKVQ
-26 KQQAAAQQTK
+26 QQQAQVKQAKA
-36 VKQQQQQTAKA
+36 KQQQQKAAKSKA
-47 QTKQAEE
+47 KQVEE
-54 AKFNKTLVSPAP
+54 QKFNKTLVSPIKP
-66 KPTQSGQLD
+66 KAQPAEQLD
-75 GISKFIEEK
+75 AVTKFIEEK
-84 IGIPVVDF
+84 INIPVADF

-105 IAQERKQKRAEGQ
+105 IAQERKQRRVTGQQKLKEAEK
-118 AKRKQTEQAL
+118 AIEQ
-128 EQVAYSNPVS
+128 QAYSNPVS
-138 AAATETLRAGIGAF
+138 AAGTEVIRAGIGAL
-152 ARPVEAAID
+152 AKPVEAVID
-161 KSFQFY
+161 KSYQFY

-173 KGLSPTDEAYK
+173 KGLSPADEAYQ
-184 RAYTELT
+184 RSYTELT

-229 EGLKGAAWAG
+229 AGLKGAAWAG
-239 AKAKRIVTE
+239 AKGKRIVTE
-248 GLVPGAIADFFLTDA
+248 GLVPSAIADFFLTDA

-269 EVIKGMVPEELQK
+269 EIIKGMVPEDLQQ
-282 SWMFALATDQ
+282 SWMFALASDQ

-297 ILNSVKSVLE
+297 ILNSVKSVFE
-307 GGPLNVAGNV
+307 GLPLNVAGNV

-382 LELDAQQLEARIK
+382 LDLEAQQLEARR
-395 GEAQEPPIAEG
+395 A
-406 MTRLY
+406 T
-411 HGSADK
+411 
-417 GRYDGPAW
+417 
-425 FSTDKTY
+425 TT
-432 ARDYRPDAEL
+432 
-442 QYVDV
+442 
-447 PTARIDELADP
+447 
-458 DNYGQTPAAGFTFNV
+458 
-473 ELDSSLTG
+473 
-481 LRKPLQTRNI
+481 
-491 SSADPEEVQQLELD
+491 DPEEVQQLEFD

-602 KAIAKASGKTY
+602 KAIAKESGKTY

-668 TETLGAAK
+668 AETLGAAK

-695 VDTAQ
+695 ADTAQ

-753 GTEVDENDTA
+753 GSEVEEGDTA

-813 TAFANL
+813 TAFSNL
-819 SEVAARNF
+819 TEVAARNF
-827 YNSILSGVKTIF
+827 YNSILSGAKTIF

-852 TSIIIGGA
+852 SSIIIGGA

-872 AGYHSILG
+872 AGYSSILG

-898 ANQSLNQ
+898 ANQSVNQ

-937 HYAVSDFF
+937 HYAVSDYF

-980 IYDPKKFMELKMT
+980 VYDPKKFMELKMT

-1072 RAAKDGGDELLL
+1072 RAAKDSGDELLL

-1116 PRKESA
+1116 PRKEPA
-1122 EHQRWKDLGIKPR
+1122 EYQRWRDLGIKPR

-1157 ASANIA
+1157 ASANIT
-1163 RVVNTYG
+1163 RIVNTYG

-1228 LPISGFRRGVANTF
+1228 LPVSGLRRGIANTF

-1290 NVPFEVGVSRQDKV
+1290 NVPFEVGISRKDEV
-1304 VDMLSEIEFKW
+1304 VDMLAEIEFKW

-1345 GRLLDEMNKPYFK
+1345 GKLLDEMKKPYFK
-1358 EDLKEWQSRNLGPDR
+1358 DDLKKWKERYFGPDK
-1373 EYFKSVRP
+1373 EYFQSKSP
-1381 RVYDNVQEIWSQAED
+1381 LVYDNVQEIWTDAEN
-1396 YAYTVLQEKDPK
+1396 YAFKVLQETDPSIGTK
-1408 LGEEIVRLQKKEYQI
+1408 ITELQRKEYQI
-1423 KTKANYSPNAELANP
+1423 KQGNYNPSAALANP
-1438 SKIGLSDSE
+1438 SKIGISE
-1447 LKQLNEVLDY
+1447 KDRELMNEVLNY

>member
-1 MNSYPALDLE
+1 MNSYPAIDIE
-11 KLKALNEQSKKKEAQ
+11 KLKRLNKQSEQKAVQE
-26 KQQAAAQQTK
+26 QQTQVK
-36 VKQQQQQTAKA
+36 QAKAKQQQQQAAKVK
-47 QTKQAEE
+47 TKQVEE
-54 AKFNKTLVSPAP
+54 QKFNKTLVSPLKP
-66 KPTQSGQLD
+66 KPKPPGQLD
-75 GISKFIEEK
+75 GFGKFIEEN
-84 IGIPVVDF
+84 ISIPAADF

-105 IAQERKQKRAEGQ
+105 IAQERKQQRAAGQ
-118 AKRKQTEQAL
+118 QRVKQTEKAL
-128 EQVAYSNPVS
+128 DEAAYSNPVS
-138 AAATETLRAGIGAF
+138 AVGTEVLRAGIGAVVK
-152 ARPVEAAID
+152 PVEAVID
-161 KSFQFY
+161 KSYQFY

-173 KGLSPTDEAYK
+173 KGLSTADEAYQ
-184 RAYTELT
+184 RSFTELT

-196 DVAKTGE
+196 EVAKTGE
-203 KLLSFFLLS
+203 KLLSFFLLA
-212 RALRNVPGAKL
+212 RGLRGIPGAKL
-223 GTSPMP
+223 GTTPMP
-229 EGLKGAAWAG
+229 AGLKGAGYVG
-239 AKAKRIVTE
+239 AKAKRLVTE
-248 GLVPGAIADFFLTDA
+248 GLVPSAIADFFLTDA

-269 EVIKGMVPEELQK
+269 EIIKGMVPEDLQQ
-282 SWMFALATDQ
+282 SWMFALASDQ

-307 GGPLNVAGNV
+307 GGPLNVVGNAV
-317 ILPALTTSYRFARGL
+317 LPALTTSYRFARTL
-332 VAKGYDKDRVVS
+332 LAKGYDKDRVVS
-344 EALEVLNTEA
+344 EALEVLSTEA

-374 VKTEELNQ
+374 VKTEEYNQ
-382 LELDAQQLEARIK
+382 LELEVQQLE
-395 GEAQEPPIAEG
+395 
-406 MTRLY
+406 TR
-411 HGSADK
+411 
-417 GRYDGPAW
+417 R
-425 FSTDKTY
+425 TT
-432 ARDYRPDAEL
+432 
-442 QYVDV
+442 
-447 PTARIDELADP
+447 T
-458 DNYGQTPAAGFTFNV
+458 
-473 ELDSSLTG
+473 
-481 LRKPLQTRNI
+481 
-491 SSADPEEVQQLELD
+491 ADPEEAQQLELD
-505 LDNLRQK
+505 LDNLRQQ

-535 TGTIKADDVNDIGA
+535 TGTIKADDINDIGA

-563 VSIHGNAGNILTEA
+563 VSIHGDAGKILTEA
-577 AVKQMGMS
+577 AVKQVGMS
-585 KDVRQTLLKE
+585 KDVRRKLLTE

-602 KAIAKASGKTY
+602 KAIAKESGKTY

-637 ATDDESALM
+637 FVDDQSALM
-646 KKLLSEAGE
+646 KKLLSESGE

-682 ANDLYRLSKEAEK
+682 ANDLYRLSKEAERA
-695 VDTAQ
+695 DTAQ

-711 DRLLGLLELYKE
+711 DRLLGLLEIYKE

-753 GTEVDENDTA
+753 GTEIDENDTA

-781 RGDANGLEMMRR
+781 RGDANGLEAMRR

-813 TAFANL
+813 TALTNL

-852 TSIIIGGA
+852 TSIIIGGSF
-860 LNLNPAQ
+860 NLNPAQ
-867 MRAGL
+867 VRAGI
-872 AGYHSILG
+872 AGYRAILG

-898 ANQSLNQ
+898 ANQSVNQ

-918 LDQVASTRPE
+918 LDQIAATRPE
-928 KVAVGFLKW
+928 KIAVGFLKAQ
-937 HYAVSDFF
+937 YAISEYF

-993 KYAKV
+993 KYANV
-998 MDPQTGTIKSEA
+998 MDPQTGTIKSAA

-1021 SDPGKVANY
+1021 SNPGAVANY
-1030 ISGAVSAIPGG
+1030 ISGAISAIPGG
-1041 TWMIPFIRTP
+1041 TWMVPFIRTP
-1051 ANILT
+1051 ANIMT

-1063 VVRSFSKNY
+1063 VIRSFSKNY

-1084 AEMNGRQAI
+1084 AEMNGRQAV
-1093 GVMAVT
+1093 GVMTV
-1099 ASAYMAANN
+1099 ASAAYMASNN
-1108 LITGDMPD
+1108 FITGDMPD
-1116 PRKESA
+1116 PRKEPA
-1122 EHQRWKDLGIKPR
+1122 EYQRWKDLGIKPR
-1135 SLNFNGVYV
+1135 SLNV
-1144 PYNMVEPLSNIIA
+1144 PGFQISYGMVEPLSNIIA

-1163 RVVNTYG
+1163 RVMNTYG

-1175 GDRLVTALAITIAGS
+1175 GDRLLTALAITISGS

-1201 NLAELANPETWTSA
+1201 NLAELWNPETYTSA
-1215 GAAKAGLNAVNNQ
+1215 GAAKAAINAVNNQ
-1228 LPISGFRRGVANTF
+1228 LPISGLRRGIANSF

-1256 LQNALPIYRNF
+1256 LQKALPIYSRF

-1278 PMKNPNGNIWNA
+1278 PMKNPNGNPWNA
-1290 NVPFEVGVSRQDKV
+1290 NVPFEVGITKQDEV
-1304 VDMLSEIEFKW
+1304 VDMLGEIEFKW

-1345 GRLLDEMNKPYFK
+1345 GKLLNEMKKPYFK
-1358 EDLKEWQSRNLGPDR
+1358 NDLKKWNERRFGPDK
-1373 EYFKSVRP
+1373 EYFNSVSP
-1381 RVYDNVQEIWSQAED
+1381 NVYQNVQEIWTDAEN
-1396 YAYTVLQEKDPK
+1396 YAFKVLQETDPA
-1408 LGEEIVRLQKKEYQI
+1408 LGAKITDLQRKEYQM
-1423 KTKANYSPNAELANP
+1423 KSQGSYNPSEALANP
-1438 SKIGLSDSE
+1438 SKIGISE
-1447 LKQLNEVLDY
+1447 KDRQLMDEVLKF

>member
-1 MNSYPALDLE
+1 MNSYPAIDIE
-11 KLKALNEQSKKKEAQ
+11 KLKELNEQSEQQ
-26 KQQAAAQQTK
+26 KVQQQQAQVKQAKA
-36 VKQQQQQTAKA
+36 KQQQQQAAKSKA
-47 QTKQAEE
+47 KQVEE
-54 AKFNKTLVSPAP
+54 QKFNKTLVSPTKP
-66 KPTQSGQLD
+66 KAQPAGQLD
-75 GISKFIEEK
+75 GIGKFIEEK
-84 IGIPVVDF
+84 IGIPVADF

-105 IAQERKQKRAEGQ
+105 IAKERKQQRVKR
-118 AKRKQTEQAL
+118 QTKLQETEKAV

-138 AAATETLRAGIGAF
+138 AAGTEVIRAGIGAF
-152 ARPVEAAID
+152 AKPVEAAID
-161 KSFQFY
+161 KSYQFY

-173 KGLSPTDEAYK
+173 KGLSPADEAYQ
-184 RAYTELT
+184 RSYTELT

-212 RALRNVPGAKL
+212 RSLRNIPGAKL

-229 EGLKGAAWAG
+229 AGLKGAAWAG
-239 AKAKRIVTE
+239 AKGKRIVTE
-248 GLVPGAIADFFLTDA
+248 GLVPSAIADFFLTDA

-269 EVIKGMVPEELQK
+269 EIIKGMVPEDLQQ
-282 SWMFALATDQ
+282 SWMFALASDQ

-297 ILNSVKSVLE
+297 ILNSVKSVFE
-307 GGPLNVAGNV
+307 GLPLNVAGNV

-374 VKTEELNQ
+374 VKTQELNQ
-382 LELDAQQLEARIK
+382 LELDAQQLEARR
-395 GEAQEPPIAEG
+395 A
-406 MTRLY
+406 T
-411 HGSADK
+411 
-417 GRYDGPAW
+417 
-425 FSTDKTY
+425 T
-432 ARDYRPDAEL
+432 
-442 QYVDV
+442 
-447 PTARIDELADP
+447 
-458 DNYGQTPAAGFTFNV
+458 
-473 ELDSSLTG
+473 
-481 LRKPLQTRNI
+481 
-491 SSADPEEVQQLELD
+491 ADPEEVQQLELD

-577 AVKQMGMS
+577 AVKQTGMS
-585 KDVRQTLLKE
+585 KDVRRTLLKE

-668 TETLGAAK
+668 AETLGAAK

-695 VDTAQ
+695 ADTAQ

-781 RGDANGLEMMRR
+781 RGDANGLDAMRR

-813 TAFANL
+813 TALSNL
-819 SEVAARNF
+819 SEVAARHF
-827 YNSILSGVKTIF
+827 YNSILSGAKTIF

-852 TSIIIGGA
+852 SSIIIGGA

-898 ANQSLNQ
+898 ANQSVNQ

-937 HYAVSDFF
+937 HYAVSEYF

-993 KYAKV
+993 KYANV

-1021 SDPGKVANY
+1021 SDPGRVANY

-1072 RAAKDGGDELLL
+1072 KAAKDGGDELLL

-1093 GVMAVT
+1093 GVMAV
-1099 ASAYMAANN
+1099 ASAAYMAANN
-1108 LITGDMPD
+1108 LITGDMPN
-1116 PRKESA
+1116 PRKEPA
-1122 EHQRWKDLGIKPR
+1122 EYQRWKDLNIKPR

-1215 GAAKAGLNAVNNQ
+1215 GATKAGLNAVNNQ

-1290 NVPFEVGVSRQDKV
+1290 NVPFEVGISRKDEV
-1304 VDMLSEIEFKW
+1304 VDMLAEIEFKW

-1345 GRLLDEMNKPYFK
+1345 GKLLDEMRKPYFK
-1358 EDLKEWQSRNLGPDR
+1358 DDLKKWKERYFGPDK
-1373 EYFKSVRP
+1373 EYFQSKSP
-1381 RVYDNVQEIWSQAED
+1381 LVYDNVQEIWTDAEN
-1396 YAYTVLQEKDPK
+1396 YAFKVLQETDPSIGTK
-1408 LGEEIVRLQKKEYQI
+1408 ITELQRKEYQI
-1423 KTKANYSPNAELANP
+1423 KQGNYNPSAALANP
-1438 SKIGLSDSE
+1438 SKIGISE
-1447 LKQLNEVLDY
+1447 KDRKLMDEVLKY

>member
-1 MNSYPALDLE
+1 MNSYPAIDIE
-11 KLKALNEQSKKKEAQ
+11 KLKRLNKQSEQKAVQE
-26 KQQAAAQQTK
+26 QQAQVKQAK
-36 VKQQQQQTAKA
+36 VKQQQQQSAKA
-47 QTKQAEE
+47 KTKQVEE
-54 AKFNKTLVSPAP
+54 QKFNKTLVSPLKP
-66 KPTQSGQLD
+66 KPKPPGQLD
-75 GISKFIEEK
+75 GFGKFIEEN
-84 IGIPVVDF
+84 ISIPADDF

-105 IAQERKQKRAEGQ
+105 IAQERKQRRAAGQQRLQEGEKFQ
-118 AKRKQTEQAL
+118 EQ
-128 EQVAYSNPVS
+128 QAYSNPVS
-138 AAATETLRAGIGAF
+138 AAATDALRAGIGAF
-152 ARPVEAAID
+152 ARPVEAVID
-161 KSFQFY
+161 KSYQFY

-173 KGLSPTDEAYK
+173 KGLSPTDEAYQ
-184 RAYTELT
+184 RSYTELT

-196 DVAKTGE
+196 EVAQTGE

-212 RALRNVPGAKL
+212 RSLSNVPGAKL
-223 GTSPMP
+223 GTSAMP
-229 EGLKGAAWAG
+229 AGLKGVAWAG
-239 AKAKRIVTE
+239 AKTKRLVTE

-269 EVIKGMVPEELQK
+269 EVIKGMVPEEMQQ
-282 SWMFALATDQ
+282 SWMFALASDQ

-297 ILNSVKSVLE
+297 ILNSVKSVFE
-307 GGPLNVAGNV
+307 GVPLNVVGNAV
-317 ILPALTTSYRFARGL
+317 LPALTTAYRFARGL

-374 VKTEELNQ
+374 VKTQELNQ
-382 LELDAQQLEARIK
+382 LELEAQQLEARR
-395 GEAQEPPIAEG
+395 AA
-406 MTRLY
+406 
-411 HGSADK
+411 
-417 GRYDGPAW
+417 
-425 FSTDKTY
+425 
-432 ARDYRPDAEL
+432 
-442 QYVDV
+442 
-447 PTARIDELADP
+447 
-458 DNYGQTPAAGFTFNV
+458 TP
-473 ELDSSLTG
+473 
-481 LRKPLQTRNI
+481 
-491 SSADPEEVQQLELD
+491 DPEEAQQLELD
-505 LDNLRQK
+505 LDNLRQQ

-535 TGTIKADDVNDIGA
+535 TGTIKADDVNSIGA
-549 KQLNLEEG
+549 NQVNLEEG
-557 FPGTGR
+557 FPGSGR
-563 VSIHGNAGNILTEA
+563 VSLHGNAGNILTEA
-577 AVKQMGMS
+577 AVKQMS
-585 KDVRQTLLKE
+585 LTKDVRRELLTK

-637 ATDDESALM
+637 FVDDESALM
-646 KKLLSEAGE
+646 KKLLSESGE
-655 TVSTSKKGLVGVT
+655 TVTLSKTGTVGVT
-668 TETLGAAK
+668 AETLGAAK

-682 ANDLYRLSKEAEK
+682 ANDLYRLSREAERA
-695 VDTAQ
+695 DTAQ

-743 DQREIDQIIK
+743 DQREIDQIVK
-753 GTEVDENDTA
+753 NTEADENDTA

-813 TAFANL
+813 TAFANFG
-819 SEVAARNF
+819 EVAARNF

-860 LNLNPAQ
+860 LNLDPAQ

-880 SAGEAW
+880 SANEAW

-898 ANQSLNQ
+898 ANQSVNQ

-928 KVAVGFLKW
+928 KIAVGFLKLQ
-937 HYAVSDFF
+937 YAISDYF

-993 KYAKV
+993 KYANV
-998 MDPQTGTIKSEA
+998 MDPQTGTIKSAA

-1041 TWMIPFIRTP
+1041 TWMVPFIRTP
-1051 ANILT
+1051 ANIMT

-1063 VVRSFSKNY
+1063 VFRSFSKNY

-1093 GVMAVT
+1093 GVMTV
-1099 ASAYMAANN
+1099 ASAAYMAANN

-1116 PRKESA
+1116 PRKEPA
-1122 EHQRWKDLGIKPR
+1122 EFQRWKDLGIKPR
-1135 SLNFNGVYV
+1135 SLNAGGMQISYG
-1144 PYNMVEPLSNIIA
+1144 MVEPLSNIIA
-1157 ASANIA
+1157 ASANLA
-1163 RVVNTYG
+1163 RVINTYG

-1175 GDRLVTALAITIAGS
+1175 GDRMLTALAITISGS

-1201 NLAELANPETWTSA
+1201 NLAELWNPETYTSA
-1215 GAAKAGLNAVNNQ
+1215 GAAKAAINAVNNQ
-1228 LPISGFRRGVANTF
+1228 LPISGLRRGIANTF

-1267 APAMISVMDGK
+1267 APAMISIRTGK

-1290 NVPFEVGVSRQDKV
+1290 NVPFEVGIPGEDKV
-1304 VDMLSEIEFKW
+1304 VDMLAEIEFKW

-1338 MFDFNVR
+1338 MFDFNVF
-1345 GRLLDEMNKPYFK
+1345 GRIEDEMKKPYFK
-1358 EDLKEWQSRNLGPDR
+1358 ADMQKWKERNFGPDK
-1373 EYFKSVRP
+1373 EYFKSTSP
-1381 RVYDNVQEIWSQAED
+1381 IVYGNVQKIWTDAEN
-1396 YAYTVLQEKDPK
+1396 YAFKVLQETDPSIGSK
-1408 LGEEIVRLQKKEYQI
+1408 ITELQKKEYQM
-1423 KTKANYSPNAELANP
+1423 KSQGNYNPSAALANP
-1438 SKIGLSDSE
+1438 SKIGMTEQESKLLD
-1447 LKQLNEVLDY
+1447 EVLNF

>member
-1 MNSYPALDLE
+1 MNSYPAIDIE
-11 KLKALNEQSKKKEAQ
+11 KLKRLNKQSEQKAVQE
-26 KQQAAAQQTK
+26 QQTQVKQAK
-36 VKQQQQQTAKA
+36 VKQQQQQAAKSKA
-47 QTKQAEE
+47 KQVEE
-54 AKFNKTLVSPAP
+54 QKFNKTLVSPLKP
-66 KPTQSGQLD
+66 KPKPPGQLD
-75 GISKFIEEK
+75 GFGKFIEEN
-84 IGIPVVDF
+84 ISIPAADF

-105 IAQERKQKRAEGQ
+105 IAQERKQQRAAGQ
-118 AKRKQTEQAL
+118 QKRKETEKAL
-128 EQVAYSNPVS
+128 EDVAYSNPVYTAS
-138 AAATETLRAGIGAF
+138 TDTLRAAVGAF
-152 ARPVEAAID
+152 AKPVEAAID
-161 KSFQFY
+161 KSYQFY

-173 KGLSPTDEAYK
+173 KGLSPADEAYQ

-212 RALRNVPGAKL
+212 RSLRNIPGAKL
-223 GTSPMP
+223 GMSPMP
-229 EGLKGAAWAG
+229 TGLKGVAWAG
-239 AKAKRIVTE
+239 AKGKRIVTE
-248 GLVPGAIADFFLTDA
+248 GLVPSIIADFFLTDA

-269 EVIKGMVPEELQK
+269 EIIKEMVPEELQQ
-282 SWMFALATDQ
+282 SWMFALASDQ

-297 ILNSVKSVLE
+297 ILNSVKSAFE
-307 GGPLNVAGNV
+307 GIPLNVAGNV
-317 ILPALTTSYRFARGL
+317 ILPALTTSYRFARTL
-332 VAKGYDKDRVVS
+332 LAKGYDKDRVVS
-344 EALEVLNTEA
+344 EALEVLSTEA

-374 VKTEELNQ
+374 VKTEEYNQ
-382 LELDAQQLEARIK
+382 LELDVQQLEARR
-395 GEAQEPPIAEG
+395 
-406 MTRLY
+406 T
-411 HGSADK
+411 
-417 GRYDGPAW
+417 
-425 FSTDKTY
+425 TT
-432 ARDYRPDAEL
+432 
-442 QYVDV
+442 
-447 PTARIDELADP
+447 
-458 DNYGQTPAAGFTFNV
+458 
-473 ELDSSLTG
+473 
-481 LRKPLQTRNI
+481 
-491 SSADPEEVQQLELD
+491 ADPEEAQQLELD
-505 LDNLRQK
+505 LDNLRQQ

-535 TGTIKADDVNDIGA
+535 TGTIKADDINDIGA

-563 VSIHGNAGNILTEA
+563 VSIHGDAGKILTES
-577 AVKQMGMS
+577 AVKQVGMS
-585 KDVRQTLLKE
+585 KDVRRKLLTE

-602 KAIAKASGKTY
+602 KAIAKESGKTY

-637 ATDDESALM
+637 YVDDESALM
-646 KKLLSEAGE
+646 KKLLSQAGE

-682 ANDLYRLSKEAEK
+682 ANDLYRLSKEAERA
-695 VDTAQ
+695 DTAQ

-711 DRLLGLLELYKE
+711 DRLLGLLEIYKE

-753 GTEVDENDTA
+753 GTEIDENDTA

-774 EAKDAYR
+774 EAKDSYR
-781 RGDANGLEMMRR
+781 RGDANGLEAMRR

-813 TAFANL
+813 TALTNL

-827 YNSILSGVKTIF
+827 FNSILSGFKTIF

-852 TSIIIGGA
+852 TSIIIGGSF
-860 LNLNPAQ
+860 NLNPAQ
-867 MRAGL
+867 VRAGI
-872 AGYHSILG
+872 AGYRSILG

-886 RVARR
+886 KVARR

-898 ANQSLNQ
+898 ANQSVNQ

-918 LDQVASTRPE
+918 LDQIASTRSE
-928 KVAVGFLKW
+928 KIAVGFLKW
-937 HYAVSDFF
+937 HYATSEYF

-993 KYAKV
+993 KYANV
-998 MDPQTGTIKSEA
+998 MDPQTGTIKSAA

-1021 SDPGKVANY
+1021 SNPGAVANY

-1041 TWMIPFIRTP
+1041 TWMVPFIRTP

-1072 RAAKDGGDELLL
+1072 RAAKDGGDELLM
-1084 AEMNGRQAI
+1084 AEMNGRQAV
-1093 GVMAVT
+1093 GVMTV
-1099 ASAYMAANN
+1099 ASAAYMASNN

-1116 PRKESA
+1116 PRKEPA
-1122 EHQRWKDLGIKPR
+1122 EYQRWKDLGIKPR
-1135 SLNFNGVYV
+1135 ALNFPGFQVSYG
-1144 PYNMVEPLSNIIA
+1144 MVEPLSNIIA

-1163 RVVNTYG
+1163 RVMNTYG

-1175 GDRLVTALAITIAGS
+1175 GERLSTALAITISGS

-1201 NLAELANPETWTSA
+1201 NLVEIFTPENWTSA
-1215 GAAKAGLNAVNNQ
+1215 GATRAALSAVNNQ
-1228 LPISGFRRGVANTF
+1228 LGIASLRRGIANSF

-1256 LQNALPIYRNF
+1256 MQNALPIYRNF
-1267 APAMISVMDGK
+1267 APAMISIRTGQ
-1278 PMKNPNGNIWNA
+1278 PMKNPNGNPWNA
-1290 NVPFEVGVSRQDKV
+1290 NVPFEVGIPGEDKT
-1304 VDMLSEIEFKW
+1304 VDMLAEIEFKW

-1338 MFDFNVR
+1338 MFDFNVFGKIEDEMKKPYFKDDLKKWKER
-1345 GRLLDEMNKPYFK
+1345 RFGPDKEYFNSVSPNVYQNVQQIWTDAENYAFKVLRETDPALGEKITDLQRKEYQMKSQGSYNPSEALANPSQVGMTEEESRLLDEV
-1358 EDLKEWQSRNLGPDR
+1358 LK
-1373 EYFKSVRP
+1373 F
-1381 RVYDNVQEIWSQAED
+1381 
-1396 YAYTVLQEKDPK
+1396 
-1408 LGEEIVRLQKKEYQI
+1408 
-1423 KTKANYSPNAELANP
+1423 
-1438 SKIGLSDSE
+1438 
-1447 LKQLNEVLDY
+1447 

>member
-1 MNSYPALDLE
+1 MNSYPAIDIE
-11 KLKALNEQSKKKEAQ
+11 KLKKLNKQSE
-26 KQQAAAQQTK
+26 QQAVQEQQTQVK
-36 VKQQQQQTAKA
+36 QAKAKQQQQQAAKA
-47 QTKQAEE
+47 KTKQVEE
-54 AKFNKTLVSPAP
+54 QKFNKTLVNPLKP
-66 KPTQSGQLD
+66 KPKPPGQLD
-75 GISKFIEEK
+75 GLGKFIEEK

-105 IAQERKQKRAEGQ
+105 IAQERKQQRAAGQQKRQETD
-118 AKRKQTEQAL
+118 KAL
-128 EQVAYSNPVS
+128 EEQAYSNPVS
-138 AAATETLRAGIGAF
+138 AVGTEVLLAGIGALVK
-152 ARPVEAAID
+152 PVEAVID
-161 KSFQFY
+161 KSYQFY

-173 KGLSPTDEAYK
+173 KGLAPTDEAYQ

-203 KLLSFFLLS
+203 KLLSFFLLA
-212 RALRNVPGAKL
+212 RGLRGIPGAKL
-223 GTSPMP
+223 GMSPMP
-229 EGLKGAAWAG
+229 AGLKGAAWVG
-239 AKAKRIVTE
+239 AKGKRIVTE
-248 GLVPGAIADFFLTDA
+248 GLVPSVISDFFLTDA

-269 EVIKGMVPEELQK
+269 EVIKEMVPEELQQ
-282 SWMFALATDQ
+282 SWMFALASDQ

-297 ILNSVKSVLE
+297 IINSVKSAFE
-307 GGPLNVAGNV
+307 GIPLNVVGNV
-317 ILPALTTSYRFARGL
+317 VLPALTTAYRFARGL

-344 EALEVLNTEA
+344 EALEVLSTEA

-374 VKTEELNQ
+374 VKTEEYNQ
-382 LELDAQQLEARIK
+382 LELEAQQLEARR
-395 GEAQEPPIAEG
+395 
-406 MTRLY
+406 T
-411 HGSADK
+411 
-417 GRYDGPAW
+417 
-425 FSTDKTY
+425 TT
-432 ARDYRPDAEL
+432 
-442 QYVDV
+442 
-447 PTARIDELADP
+447 
-458 DNYGQTPAAGFTFNV
+458 
-473 ELDSSLTG
+473 
-481 LRKPLQTRNI
+481 
-491 SSADPEEVQQLELD
+491 ADPEEAQQLELD
-505 LDNLRQK
+505 LGNLRQ
-512 QTDIRIDLDNAVDP
+512 QQIDIRIDLDNAVDP

-535 TGTIKADDVNDIGA
+535 TGTIKADDINDIGA
-549 KQLNLEEG
+549 KQMNLEEG

-563 VSIHGNAGNILTEA
+563 VSIHGNAGNILTES
-577 AVKQMGMS
+577 AVKQVNMS
-585 KDVRQTLLKE
+585 KEVRRKLLTE

-602 KAIAKASGKTY
+602 KAIAKESGKTY

-637 ATDDESALM
+637 FVDDESGLM

-655 TVSTSKKGLVGVT
+655 TVSTSKKGVVGVT

-676 ITIASY
+676 ITIASL
-682 ANDLYRLSKEAEK
+682 ANDLYTLSKKAERA
-695 VDTAQ
+695 DTAQ

-753 GTEVDENDTA
+753 NTEVDESDTA

-781 RGDANGLEMMRR
+781 RGDANGLEAMRR

-813 TAFANL
+813 TAFTNL

-852 TSIIIGGA
+852 TSIIIGGTF
-860 LNLNPAQ
+860 NMNPAQ
-867 MRAGL
+867 VRAGL

-880 SAGEAW
+880 SANEAW

-898 ANQSLNQ
+898 ANQSVNQ

-928 KVAVGFLKW
+928 KIAVGFLKW
-937 HYAVSDFF
+937 QYAVSDYF

-993 KYAKV
+993 KYANV
-998 MDPQTGTIKSEA
+998 MDPQTGTIKSAA

-1093 GVMAVT
+1093 GVMTIT

-1116 PRKESA
+1116 PRKEPA
-1122 EHQRWKDLGIKPR
+1122 EYQRWKDLGIKPR
-1135 SLNFNGVYV
+1135 SLNAGGAQIS
-1144 PYNMVEPLSNIIA
+1144 YNMVEPLSNIIA
-1157 ASANIA
+1157 ASANMT
-1163 RVVNTYG
+1163 RVINTYG

-1190 FTEKSYFQGLA
+1190 FTERSYFQGLA

-1215 GAAKAGLNAVNNQ
+1215 GAAKAGLNAINNQ
-1228 LPISGFRRGVANTF
+1228 LPISGLRRGIANTF

-1267 APAMISVMDGK
+1267 APAMISIRTGK

-1290 NVPFEVGVSRQDKV
+1290 NVPFEVGIPGDDKV
-1304 VDMLSEIEFKW
+1304 VDMLGEIEFKW

-1338 MFDFNVR
+1338 MFDFNVF
-1345 GRLLDEMNKPYFK
+1345 GRIENEMKKPYFK
-1358 EDLKEWQSRNLGPDR
+1358 DDLKKWKERHFGPDK
-1373 EYFKSVRP
+1373 EYFKSKSP
-1381 RVYDNVQEIWSQAED
+1381 KVYDNVQEIWTDAEN
-1396 YAYTVLQEKDPK
+1396 YAFKVLRETDPA
-1408 LGEEIVRLQKKEYQI
+1408 LGEKITDLKRKEYQM
-1423 KTKANYSPNAELANP
+1423 KSQGSYNPSEALANP
-1438 SKIGLSDSE
+1438 SQVGMTEEESKLLEDV
-1447 LKQLNEVLDY
+1447 LKF

>member
-1 MNSYPALDLE
+1 MNSYPAIDIE
-11 KLKALNEQSKKKEAQ
+11 KLKKLNKQSE
-26 KQQAAAQQTK
+26 QQAVQEQQTQVK
-36 VKQQQQQTAKA
+36 QAKAKQQQQQAAKA
-47 QTKQAEE
+47 KTKQVEE
-54 AKFNKTLVSPAP
+54 QKFNKTLVNPLKP
-66 KPTQSGQLD
+66 KPKPPGQLD
-75 GISKFIEEK
+75 GLGKFIEEK

-105 IAQERKQKRAEGQ
+105 IAQERKQQRAAGQQKRQETD
-118 AKRKQTEQAL
+118 KAL
-128 EQVAYSNPVS
+128 EEQAYSNPVS
-138 AAATETLRAGIGAF
+138 AVGTEVLLAGIGAVVK
-152 ARPVEAAID
+152 PVEAVID
-161 KSFQFY
+161 KSYQFY

-173 KGLSPTDEAYK
+173 KGLAPTDEAYQ

-203 KLLSFFLLS
+203 KLLSFFLLA
-212 RALRNVPGAKL
+212 RGLRGIPGAKL
-223 GTSPMP
+223 GMSPMP
-229 EGLKGAAWAG
+229 AGLKGAAWVG
-239 AKAKRIVTE
+239 AKGKRIVTE
-248 GLVPGAIADFFLTDA
+248 GLVPSVISDFFLTDA

-269 EVIKGMVPEELQK
+269 EVIKEMVPEELQQ
-282 SWMFALATDQ
+282 SWMFALASDQ

-297 ILNSVKSVLE
+297 IINSVKSAFE
-307 GGPLNVAGNV
+307 GIPLNVVGNV
-317 ILPALTTSYRFARGL
+317 VLPALTTSYRFARGL

-344 EALEVLNTEA
+344 EALEVLSTEA

-374 VKTEELNQ
+374 VKTEEYNQ
-382 LELDAQQLEARIK
+382 LELEAQQLEARR
-395 GEAQEPPIAEG
+395 
-406 MTRLY
+406 T
-411 HGSADK
+411 
-417 GRYDGPAW
+417 
-425 FSTDKTY
+425 TT
-432 ARDYRPDAEL
+432 
-442 QYVDV
+442 
-447 PTARIDELADP
+447 
-458 DNYGQTPAAGFTFNV
+458 
-473 ELDSSLTG
+473 
-481 LRKPLQTRNI
+481 
-491 SSADPEEVQQLELD
+491 ADPEEAQQLELD
-505 LDNLRQK
+505 LGNLRQ
-512 QTDIRIDLDNAVDP
+512 QQIDIRIDLDNAVDP

-535 TGTIKADDVNDIGA
+535 TGTIKADDINDIGA
-549 KQLNLEEG
+549 KQMNLEEG

-563 VSIHGNAGNILTEA
+563 VSIHGNAGNILTES
-577 AVKQMGMS
+577 AVKQVNMS
-585 KDVRQTLLKE
+585 KEVRRKLLTE

-602 KAIAKASGKTY
+602 KAIAKESGKTY
-613 GEVLANIYRINKD
+613 GEVLANIYRIHKD

-637 ATDDESALM
+637 FVDDESGLM

-655 TVSTSKKGLVGVT
+655 TVSTSKKGVVGVT

-676 ITIASY
+676 ITIASL
-682 ANDLYRLSKEAEK
+682 ANDLYTLSKKAERA
-695 VDTAQ
+695 DTAQ

-753 GTEVDENDTA
+753 NTEVDESDTA

-781 RGDANGLEMMRR
+781 RGDANGLEAMRR

-813 TAFANL
+813 TAFTNL
-819 SEVAARNF
+819 REVAARNF

-852 TSIIIGGA
+852 TSIIIGGT
-860 LNLNPAQ
+860 LNMNPAQ
-867 MRAGL
+867 VRAGL

-880 SAGEAW
+880 SAKEAW
-886 RVARR
+886 HVAAR
-891 TIQTGVP
+891 TIKTGVP
-898 ANQSLNQ
+898 ANQSVNQ

-928 KVAVGFLKW
+928 KIAVGFLKW
-937 HYAVSDFF
+937 QYAVSDYF

-993 KYAKV
+993 KYANV
-998 MDPQTGTIKSEA
+998 MDPQTGTIKSAA

-1072 RAAKDGGDELLL
+1072 RAAKNGGDELLL

-1093 GVMAVT
+1093 GVMAVA

-1108 LITGDMPD
+1108 LITGDKPD
-1116 PRKESA
+1116 PRKEPA
-1122 EHQRWKDLGIKPR
+1122 EYQRWTDLNIKPR

-1163 RVVNTYG
+1163 RVMGTYG
-1170 MSEDF
+1170 LSEDF
-1175 GDRLVTALAITIAGS
+1175 GERLSTALAITISGS

-1201 NLAELANPETWTSA
+1201 NLAEVFTPENWTSA
-1215 GAAKAGLNAVNNQ
+1215 GATRAAVNAVNNQ
-1228 LPISGFRRGVANTF
+1228 FPVSGFRRGVANTF

-1290 NVPFEVGVSRQDKV
+1290 NVPFEVGIARKDEV
-1304 VDMLSEIEFKW
+1304 VDMLAEIEFKW

-1320 KFKNIPLNRDQK
+1320 KFKNIPLTRDQK

-1345 GRLLDEMNKPYFK
+1345 GTLLNEMRKPYFK
-1358 EDLKEWQSRNLGPDR
+1358 DDLKSWKERRFGTDK
-1373 EYFKSVRP
+1373 EYFNSVTP
-1381 RVYDNVQEIWSQAED
+1381 NVYQNVQQIWNDAED
-1396 YAYTVLQEKDPK
+1396 YAFKVLQETDPT
-1408 LGEEIVRLQKKEYQI
+1408 LGVKITELQRKEYQI
-1423 KTKANYSPNAELANP
+1423 KSKGNYNPSEALANP
-1438 SKIGLSDSE
+1438 SQVGMTEQESKLLEDV
-1447 LKQLNEVLDY
+1447 LKF

>member
-1 MNSYPALDLE
+1 MNSYPAIDIE
-11 KLKALNEQSKKKEAQ
+11 KLKKLNKQSE
-26 KQQAAAQQTK
+26 QQAVQEQQTQVK
-36 VKQQQQQTAKA
+36 QAKAKQQQQQAAKA
-47 QTKQAEE
+47 KTKQVEE
-54 AKFNKTLVSPAP
+54 QKFNKTLVNPLKP
-66 KPTQSGQLD
+66 KPKPPGQLD
-75 GISKFIEEK
+75 GLGKFIEEK

-105 IAQERKQKRAEGQ
+105 IAQERKQQRAAGQQKRQETD
-118 AKRKQTEQAL
+118 KAL
-128 EQVAYSNPVS
+128 EEQAYSNPVS
-138 AAATETLRAGIGAF
+138 AVGTEVLLAGIGAVVK
-152 ARPVEAAID
+152 PVEAVID
-161 KSFQFY
+161 KSYQFY

-173 KGLSPTDEAYK
+173 KGLAPTDEAYQ

-203 KLLSFFLLS
+203 KLLSFFLLA
-212 RALRNVPGAKL
+212 RGLRGIPGAKL
-223 GTSPMP
+223 GMSPMP
-229 EGLKGAAWAG
+229 AGLKGAAWVG
-239 AKAKRIVTE
+239 AKGKRIVTE
-248 GLVPGAIADFFLTDA
+248 GLVPSVISDFFLTDA

-269 EVIKGMVPEELQK
+269 EVIKEMVPEELQQ
-282 SWMFALATDQ
+282 SWMFALASDQ

-297 ILNSVKSVLE
+297 IINSVKSAFE
-307 GGPLNVAGNV
+307 GIPLNVVGNV
-317 ILPALTTSYRFARGL
+317 VLPALTTSYRFARGL

-344 EALEVLNTEA
+344 EALEVLSTEA

-374 VKTEELNQ
+374 VKTEEYNQ
-382 LELDAQQLEARIK
+382 LELEAQQLEARR
-395 GEAQEPPIAEG
+395 
-406 MTRLY
+406 T
-411 HGSADK
+411 
-417 GRYDGPAW
+417 
-425 FSTDKTY
+425 TT
-432 ARDYRPDAEL
+432 
-442 QYVDV
+442 
-447 PTARIDELADP
+447 
-458 DNYGQTPAAGFTFNV
+458 
-473 ELDSSLTG
+473 
-481 LRKPLQTRNI
+481 
-491 SSADPEEVQQLELD
+491 ADPEEAQQLELD
-505 LDNLRQK
+505 LGNLRQ
-512 QTDIRIDLDNAVDP
+512 QQIDIRIDLDNAVDP

-535 TGTIKADDVNDIGA
+535 TGTIKADDINDIGA
-549 KQLNLEEG
+549 KQMNLEEG

-563 VSIHGNAGNILTEA
+563 VSIHGNAGNILTES
-577 AVKQMGMS
+577 AVKQVNMS
-585 KDVRQTLLKE
+585 KEVRRKLLTE

-602 KAIAKASGKTY
+602 KAIAKESGKTY

-637 ATDDESALM
+637 FVDDESGLM

-655 TVSTSKKGLVGVT
+655 TVSTSKKGVVGVT

-676 ITIASY
+676 ITIASL
-682 ANDLYRLSKEAEK
+682 ANDLYTLSKKAERA
-695 VDTAQ
+695 DTAQ

-753 GTEVDENDTA
+753 NTEVDESDTA

-781 RGDANGLEMMRR
+781 RGDANGLEAMRR

-813 TAFANL
+813 TAFTNL

-852 TSIIIGGA
+852 TSIIIGGT
-860 LNLNPAQ
+860 LNMNPAQ
-867 MRAGL
+867 VRAGL

-880 SAGEAW
+880 SAKEAW
-886 RVARR
+886 HVAAR
-891 TIQTGVP
+891 TIKTGVP
-898 ANQSLNQ
+898 ANQSVNQ

-928 KVAVGFLKW
+928 KIAVGFLKW
-937 HYAVSDFF
+937 QYAVSDYF

-993 KYAKV
+993 KYANV
-998 MDPQTGTIKSEA
+998 MDPQTGTIKSAA

-1072 RAAKDGGDELLL
+1072 RAAKNGGDELLL

-1093 GVMAVT
+1093 GVMAVA

-1108 LITGDMPD
+1108 LITGDKPD
-1116 PRKESA
+1116 PRKEPA
-1122 EHQRWKDLGIKPR
+1122 EYQRWTDLNIKPR

-1163 RVVNTYG
+1163 RVMGTYG
-1170 MSEDF
+1170 LSEDF
-1175 GDRLVTALAITIAGS
+1175 GERLSTALAITISGS

-1201 NLAELANPETWTSA
+1201 NLAEVFTPENWTSA
-1215 GAAKAGLNAVNNQ
+1215 GATRAAVNAVNNQ
-1228 LPISGFRRGVANTF
+1228 FPVSGLRRGVANTF

-1290 NVPFEVGVSRQDKV
+1290 NVPFEVGIARKDEV
-1304 VDMLSEIEFKW
+1304 VDMLAEIEFKW

-1320 KFKNIPLNRDQK
+1320 KFKNIPLTRDQK

-1345 GRLLDEMNKPYFK
+1345 GTLLNEMKKPYFK
-1358 EDLKEWQSRNLGPDR
+1358 DDLKSWKERRFGPDK
-1373 EYFKSVRP
+1373 EYFNSVTP
-1381 RVYDNVQEIWSQAED
+1381 NVYQNVQQIWNDAED
-1396 YAYTVLQEKDPK
+1396 YAFKVLQETDPT
-1408 LGEEIVRLQKKEYQI
+1408 LGVKITELQRKEYQI
-1423 KTKANYSPNAELANP
+1423 KSKGNYNPSEALANP
-1438 SKIGLSDSE
+1438 SQVGMTEQESKLLEDV
-1447 LKQLNEVLDY
+1447 LKF

>member
-1 MNSYPALDLE
+1 MNSYPAIDIE
-11 KLKALNEQSKKKEAQ
+11 KLKKLNKQSE
-26 KQQAAAQQTK
+26 QQAVQEQQTQVK
-36 VKQQQQQTAKA
+36 QAKAKQQQQQAAKA
-47 QTKQAEE
+47 KTKQVEE
-54 AKFNKTLVSPAP
+54 QKFNKTLVNPLKP
-66 KPTQSGQLD
+66 KPKPPGQLD
-75 GISKFIEEK
+75 GLGKFIEEK

-105 IAQERKQKRAEGQ
+105 IAQERKQQRAAGQQKRQETD
-118 AKRKQTEQAL
+118 KAL
-128 EQVAYSNPVS
+128 EEQAYSNPVS
-138 AAATETLRAGIGAF
+138 AVGTEVLRAGIGAVVK
-152 ARPVEAAID
+152 PVEAVID
-161 KSFQFY
+161 KSYQFY

-173 KGLSPTDEAYK
+173 KGLAPTDEAYQ

-203 KLLSFFLLS
+203 KLLSFFLLA
-212 RALRNVPGAKL
+212 RGLRGIPGAKL
-223 GTSPMP
+223 GMSPMP
-229 EGLKGAAWAG
+229 AGLKGAAWVG
-239 AKAKRIVTE
+239 AKGKRIVTE
-248 GLVPGAIADFFLTDA
+248 GLVPSVIADFFLTDA

-269 EVIKGMVPEELQK
+269 EVIKEMVPEELQQ
-282 SWMFALATDQ
+282 SWMFALASDQ

-297 ILNSVKSVLE
+297 IINSVKSAFE
-307 GGPLNVAGNV
+307 GIPLNVVGNV
-317 ILPALTTSYRFARGL
+317 VLPALTTSYRFARGL

-344 EALEVLNTEA
+344 EALEVLSTEA

-374 VKTEELNQ
+374 VKTEEYNQ
-382 LELDAQQLEARIK
+382 LELEAQQLEARR
-395 GEAQEPPIAEG
+395 
-406 MTRLY
+406 T
-411 HGSADK
+411 
-417 GRYDGPAW
+417 
-425 FSTDKTY
+425 TT
-432 ARDYRPDAEL
+432 
-442 QYVDV
+442 
-447 PTARIDELADP
+447 
-458 DNYGQTPAAGFTFNV
+458 
-473 ELDSSLTG
+473 
-481 LRKPLQTRNI
+481 
-491 SSADPEEVQQLELD
+491 ADPEEAQQLELD
-505 LDNLRQK
+505 LGNLRQ
-512 QTDIRIDLDNAVDP
+512 QQIDIRIDLDNAVDP

-535 TGTIKADDVNDIGA
+535 TGTIKADDINDIGA
-549 KQLNLEEG
+549 KQMNLEEG

-563 VSIHGNAGNILTEA
+563 VSIHGNAGNILTES
-577 AVKQMGMS
+577 AVKQVNMS
-585 KDVRQTLLKE
+585 KEVRRKLLTE

-602 KAIAKASGKTY
+602 KAIAKESGKTY

-637 ATDDESALM
+637 FVDDESGLM

-655 TVSTSKKGLVGVT
+655 TVSTSKKGVVGVT

-676 ITIASY
+676 ITIASL
-682 ANDLYRLSKEAEK
+682 ANDLYTLSKKAERA
-695 VDTAQ
+695 DTAQ

-753 GTEVDENDTA
+753 NTEVDESDTA

-781 RGDANGLEMMRR
+781 RGDANGLEAMRR

-813 TAFANL
+813 TAFTNL

-852 TSIIIGGA
+852 SSIIIGGA

-880 SAGEAW
+880 SAKEAW
-886 RVARR
+886 HVAAR
-891 TIQTGVP
+891 TIKTGVP
-898 ANQSLNQ
+898 ANQSVNQ

-928 KVAVGFLKW
+928 KIAVGFLKW
-937 HYAVSDFF
+937 QYAVSDYF

-993 KYAKV
+993 KYANV
-998 MDPQTGTIKSEA
+998 MDPQTGTIKSAA

-1093 GVMAVT
+1093 GVMTIT

-1116 PRKESA
+1116 PRKEPA
-1122 EHQRWKDLGIKPR
+1122 EYQRWKDLGIKPR
-1135 SLNFNGVYV
+1135 SLNAGGAQIS
-1144 PYNMVEPLSNIIA
+1144 YNMVEPLSNIIA

-1163 RVVNTYG
+1163 RVMGTYG
-1170 MSEDF
+1170 LSEDF
-1175 GDRLVTALAITIAGS
+1175 GERLSTALAITISGS

-1201 NLAELANPETWTSA
+1201 NLAEVFTPENWTSA
-1215 GAAKAGLNAVNNQ
+1215 GATRAAVNAVNNQ
-1228 LPISGFRRGVANTF
+1228 FPVSGFRRGVANTF

-1290 NVPFEVGVSRQDKV
+1290 NVPFEVGIARKDEV
-1304 VDMLSEIEFKW
+1304 VDMLAEIEFKW

-1320 KFKNIPLNRDQK
+1320 KFKNIPLTRDQK

-1345 GRLLDEMNKPYFK
+1345 GTLLNEMRKPYFK
-1358 EDLKEWQSRNLGPDR
+1358 DDLKSWKERRFGPDK
-1373 EYFKSVRP
+1373 EYFNSVTP
-1381 RVYDNVQEIWSQAED
+1381 NVYQNVQQIWNDAED
-1396 YAYTVLQEKDPK
+1396 YAFKVLQETDPT
-1408 LGEEIVRLQKKEYQI
+1408 LGVKITELQRKEYQI
-1423 KTKANYSPNAELANP
+1423 KSKGNYNPSEALANP
-1438 SKIGLSDSE
+1438 SQVGMTEQESKLLEDV
-1447 LKQLNEVLDY
+1447 LKF

>member
-1 MNSYPALDLE
+1 MNSYPAIDIE
-11 KLKALNEQSKKKEAQ
+11 KLKKLNKQSE
-26 KQQAAAQQTK
+26 QQAVQEQQTQVK
-36 VKQQQQQTAKA
+36 QAKAKQQQQQAAKA
-47 QTKQAEE
+47 KTKQVEE
-54 AKFNKTLVSPAP
+54 QKFNKTLVNPLKP
-66 KPTQSGQLD
+66 KPKPPGQLD
-75 GISKFIEEK
+75 GLGKFIEEK

-105 IAQERKQKRAEGQ
+105 IAQERKQQRAAGQQKRQETD
-118 AKRKQTEQAL
+118 KAL
-128 EQVAYSNPVS
+128 EEQAYSNPVS
-138 AAATETLRAGIGAF
+138 AVGTEVLLAGIGAVVK
-152 ARPVEAAID
+152 PVEAVID
-161 KSFQFY
+161 KSYQFY

-173 KGLSPTDEAYK
+173 KGLAPTDEAYQ

-203 KLLSFFLLS
+203 KLLSFFLLA
-212 RALRNVPGAKL
+212 RGLRGIPGAKL
-223 GTSPMP
+223 GMSPMP
-229 EGLKGAAWAG
+229 AGLKGAAWVG
-239 AKAKRIVTE
+239 AKGKRIVTE
-248 GLVPGAIADFFLTDA
+248 GLVPSVIADFFLTDA

-269 EVIKGMVPEELQK
+269 EVIKEMVPEELQQ
-282 SWMFALATDQ
+282 SWMFALASDQ

-297 ILNSVKSVLE
+297 IINSVKSAFE
-307 GGPLNVAGNV
+307 GIPLNVVGNV
-317 ILPALTTSYRFARGL
+317 VLPALTTSYRFARGL

-344 EALEVLNTEA
+344 EALEVLSTEA

-374 VKTEELNQ
+374 VKTEEYNQ
-382 LELDAQQLEARIK
+382 LELEAQQLEARR
-395 GEAQEPPIAEG
+395 
-406 MTRLY
+406 T
-411 HGSADK
+411 
-417 GRYDGPAW
+417 
-425 FSTDKTY
+425 TT
-432 ARDYRPDAEL
+432 
-442 QYVDV
+442 
-447 PTARIDELADP
+447 
-458 DNYGQTPAAGFTFNV
+458 
-473 ELDSSLTG
+473 
-481 LRKPLQTRNI
+481 
-491 SSADPEEVQQLELD
+491 ADPEEAQQLELD
-505 LDNLRQK
+505 LGNLRQ
-512 QTDIRIDLDNAVDP
+512 QQIDTRIDLDNAVDP

-535 TGTIKADDVNDIGA
+535 TGTIKADDINDIGA
-549 KQLNLEEG
+549 KQMNLEEG

-563 VSIHGNAGNILTEA
+563 VSIHGNAGNILTES
-577 AVKQMGMS
+577 AVKQVNMS
-585 KDVRQTLLKE
+585 KEVRRKLLTE

-602 KAIAKASGKTY
+602 KAIAKESGKTY

-637 ATDDESALM
+637 FVDDESGLM

-655 TVSTSKKGLVGVT
+655 TVSTSKKGVVGVT

-676 ITIASY
+676 ITIASL
-682 ANDLYRLSKEAEK
+682 ANDLYTLSKKAERA
-695 VDTAQ
+695 DTAQ

-711 DRLLGLLELYKE
+711 DRLLGLLELYKK

-753 GTEVDENDTA
+753 NTEVDESDTA

-781 RGDANGLEMMRR
+781 RGDANGLEAMRR

-813 TAFANL
+813 TAFTNL
-819 SEVAARNF
+819 GEVAARNF

-852 TSIIIGGA
+852 TSIIIGGTF
-860 LNLNPAQ
+860 NMNPAQ
-867 MRAGL
+867 VRAGI
-872 AGYHSILG
+872 AGYQAILG
-880 SAGEAW
+880 SAKEAW
-886 RVARR
+886 HVAAR
-891 TIQTGVP
+891 TIKTGVA
-898 ANQSLNQ
+898 ANQSVNQ

-918 LDQVASTRPE
+918 LEQIASTRPE
-928 KVAVGFLKW
+928 KIAVGFLKW
-937 HYAVSDFF
+937 QYAVSDYF

-993 KYAKV
+993 KYANV
-998 MDPQTGTIKSEA
+998 MDPQTGTIKSAA

-1093 GVMAVT
+1093 GVMAVA

-1108 LITGDMPD
+1108 LITGDKPD
-1116 PRKESA
+1116 PRKEPA
-1122 EHQRWKDLGIKPR
+1122 EYQRWTDLNIKAR

-1163 RVVNTYG
+1163 RVMGTYG
-1170 MSEDF
+1170 FSEDF
-1175 GDRLVTALAITIAGS
+1175 GERLSTALAITISGS

-1201 NLAELANPETWTSA
+1201 NLAEVFTPENWTSA
-1215 GAAKAGLNAVNNQ
+1215 GATRAAVNAVNNQ
-1228 LPISGFRRGVANTF
+1228 FPVSGFRRGVANTF

-1290 NVPFEVGVSRQDKV
+1290 NVPFEVGIARKDEV
-1304 VDMLSEIEFKW
+1304 VDMLAEIEFKW

-1320 KFKNIPLNRDQK
+1320 KFKNIPLTRDQK

-1345 GRLLDEMNKPYFK
+1345 GTLLNEMKKPYFK
-1358 EDLKEWQSRNLGPDR
+1358 DDLKSWKERRFGPDK
-1373 EYFKSVRP
+1373 EYFNSVTP
-1381 RVYDNVQEIWSQAED
+1381 NVYQNVQQIWNDAED
-1396 YAYTVLQEKDPK
+1396 YAFKVLQETDPT
-1408 LGEEIVRLQKKEYQI
+1408 LGVKITELQRKEYQI
-1423 KTKANYSPNAELANP
+1423 KSKGNYNPSEALANP
-1438 SKIGLSDSE
+1438 SQVGMTEQESKLLEDV
-1447 LKQLNEVLDY
+1447 LKF

>member
-1 MNSYPALDLE
+1 MNSYPAIDIE
-11 KLKALNEQSKKKEAQ
+11 KLKKLNKQSE
-26 KQQAAAQQTK
+26 QQAVQEQQTQVK
-36 VKQQQQQTAKA
+36 QAKAKQQQQQAAKA
-47 QTKQAEE
+47 KTKQVEE
-54 AKFNKTLVSPAP
+54 QKFNKTLVNPLKP
-66 KPTQSGQLD
+66 KPKPPGQLD
-75 GISKFIEEK
+75 GLGKFIEEK

-105 IAQERKQKRAEGQ
+105 IAQERKQQRAAGQQKRQEAE
-118 AKRKQTEQAL
+118 KAL
-128 EQVAYSNPVS
+128 EEQAYSNPVS
-138 AAATETLRAGIGAF
+138 AVGTEVLRAGIGAVVK
-152 ARPVEAAID
+152 PVEAVID
-161 KSFQFY
+161 KSYQFY

-173 KGLSPTDEAYK
+173 KGLAPTDEAYQ

-203 KLLSFFLLS
+203 KLLSFFLLA
-212 RALRNVPGAKL
+212 RGLRGIPGAKL
-223 GTSPMP
+223 GMSPMP
-229 EGLKGAAWAG
+229 AGLKGAAWVG
-239 AKAKRIVTE
+239 AKGKRIVTE
-248 GLVPGAIADFFLTDA
+248 GLVPSVIADFFLTDA

-269 EVIKGMVPEELQK
+269 EVIKEMVPEELQQ
-282 SWMFALATDQ
+282 SWMFALASDQ

-297 ILNSVKSVLE
+297 IINSVKSAFE
-307 GGPLNVAGNV
+307 GIPLNVAGNV
-317 ILPALTTSYRFARGL
+317 ILPALTTAYRFARVLAG
-332 VAKGYDKDRVVS
+332 KGYDKDKVVS
-344 EALEVLNTEA
+344 EALEVLSTEA

-374 VKTEELNQ
+374 VKTEEYNQ
-382 LELDAQQLEARIK
+382 LEL
-395 GEAQEPPIAEG
+395 
-406 MTRLY
+406 
-411 HGSADK
+411 
-417 GRYDGPAW
+417 
-425 FSTDKTY
+425 
-432 ARDYRPDAEL
+432 
-442 QYVDV
+442 
-447 PTARIDELADP
+447 
-458 DNYGQTPAAGFTFNV
+458 
-473 ELDSSLTG
+473 
-481 LRKPLQTRNI
+481 
-491 SSADPEEVQQLELD
+491 EVQQLESRRASAPDPEETQQIELD
-505 LDNLRQK
+505 LDNIRQQ

-535 TGTIKADDVNDIGA
+535 TGTIKADDINDIGA
-549 KQLNLEEG
+549 KQMNLEEG
-557 FPGTGR
+557 FPGSGR

-585 KDVRQTLLKE
+585 KDVRRKLLTE

-602 KAIAKASGKTY
+602 KAIAKESGKTY

-637 ATDDESALM
+637 FVDDESGLM

-655 TVSTSKKGLVGVT
+655 TVSTSKKGVVGVT

-676 ITIASY
+676 ITIASL
-682 ANDLYRLSKEAEK
+682 ANDLYTLSKKAERA
-695 VDTAQ
+695 DTAQ

-753 GTEVDENDTA
+753 NTEVDESDTA
-763 LTIFAMKKMVK
+763 LTIFAMKKMAK

-813 TAFANL
+813 TAFTNL
-819 SEVAARNF
+819 GEVAARNF

-852 TSIIIGGA
+852 TSIIIGGT
-860 LNLNPAQ
+860 LNMNPAQ
-867 MRAGL
+867 VRAGL

-880 SAGEAW
+880 SAKEAW
-886 RVARR
+886 HVAAR
-891 TIQTGVP
+891 TIKTGVP
-898 ANQSLNQ
+898 ANQSVNQ

-918 LDQVASTRPE
+918 LEQIASTRPE
-928 KVAVGFLKW
+928 KIAVGFLKA
-937 HYAVSDFF
+937 HYALSEYF
-945 DFPEKLMMGMDDYFK
+945 DLPEKLMMGMDDYFK

-980 IYDPKKFMELKMT
+980 VYDPKKFMELKMT
-993 KYAKV
+993 KYANV
-998 MDPQTGTIKSEA
+998 MDPQTGSIKSAA

-1093 GVMAVT
+1093 GVMAVA

-1108 LITGDMPD
+1108 LITGDKPD
-1116 PRKESA
+1116 PRKEPA
-1122 EHQRWKDLGIKPR
+1122 EYQRWTDLNIKPR
-1135 SLNFNGVYV
+1135 SLNFNSVYV
-1144 PYNMVEPLSNIIA
+1144 PYNIVEPLSNIIA

-1163 RVVNTYG
+1163 RVMGTYG
-1170 MSEDF
+1170 LSEDF
-1175 GDRLVTALAITIAGS
+1175 GERLSTALAITISGS

-1201 NLAELANPETWTSA
+1201 NLAEVFTPENWTSA
-1215 GAAKAGLNAVNNQ
+1215 GATRAAVNAVNNQ
-1228 LPISGFRRGVANTF
+1228 FPVSGFRRGVANTF

-1290 NVPFEVGVSRQDKV
+1290 NIPFEVGIARKDEV
-1304 VDMLSEIEFKW
+1304 VDMLAEIEFKW

-1320 KFKNIPLNRDQK
+1320 KFKNIPLTRDQK

-1345 GRLLDEMNKPYFK
+1345 GTLLNEMRKPYFK
-1358 EDLKEWQSRNLGPDR
+1358 DDLKSWKERRFGPDK
-1373 EYFKSVRP
+1373 EYFNSVTP
-1381 RVYDNVQEIWSQAED
+1381 NVYQNVQQIWNDAED
-1396 YAYTVLQEKDPK
+1396 YAFKVLQETDPT
-1408 LGEEIVRLQKKEYQI
+1408 LGVKITELQRKEYQI
-1423 KTKANYSPNAELANP
+1423 KSKGNYNPSEALANP
-1438 SKIGLSDSE
+1438 SQVGMTEQESKLLEDV
-1447 LKQLNEVLDY
+1447 LKF

>member
-1 MNSYPALDLE
+1 MNSYPAIDIE
-11 KLKALNEQSKKKEAQ
+11 KLKKLNKQSEQQAVQEQQTQVKQAKAKQ
-26 KQQAAAQQTK
+26 KQQQA
-36 VKQQQQQTAKA
+36 AKA
-47 QTKQAEE
+47 KTKQVEE
-54 AKFNKTLVSPAP
+54 QKFNKTLVNPLKP
-66 KPTQSGQLD
+66 KPKPPGQLD
-75 GISKFIEEK
+75 GLGKFIEEK

-105 IAQERKQKRAEGQ
+105 IAQERKQQRAAGQQKRQETD
-118 AKRKQTEQAL
+118 KAL
-128 EQVAYSNPVS
+128 EEQAYSNPVS
-138 AAATETLRAGIGAF
+138 AVGTEVLLAGIGAVVK
-152 ARPVEAAID
+152 PVEAVID
-161 KSFQFY
+161 KSYQFY

-173 KGLSPTDEAYK
+173 KGLAPTDEAYQ

-203 KLLSFFLLS
+203 KLLSFFLLA
-212 RALRNVPGAKL
+212 RGLRGIPGAKL
-223 GTSPMP
+223 GMSPMP
-229 EGLKGAAWAG
+229 AGLKGAAWVG
-239 AKAKRIVTE
+239 AKGKRIVTE
-248 GLVPGAIADFFLTDA
+248 GLVPSVISDFFLTDA

-269 EVIKGMVPEELQK
+269 EVIKEMVPEELQQ
-282 SWMFALATDQ
+282 SWMFALASDQ

-297 ILNSVKSVLE
+297 IINSVKSAFE
-307 GGPLNVAGNV
+307 GIPLNVVGNV
-317 ILPALTTSYRFARGL
+317 VLPALTTSYRFARGL

-344 EALEVLNTEA
+344 EALEVLSTEA

-374 VKTEELNQ
+374 VKTEEYNQ
-382 LELDAQQLEARIK
+382 LELEAQQLEARR
-395 GEAQEPPIAEG
+395 
-406 MTRLY
+406 T
-411 HGSADK
+411 
-417 GRYDGPAW
+417 
-425 FSTDKTY
+425 TT
-432 ARDYRPDAEL
+432 
-442 QYVDV
+442 
-447 PTARIDELADP
+447 
-458 DNYGQTPAAGFTFNV
+458 
-473 ELDSSLTG
+473 
-481 LRKPLQTRNI
+481 
-491 SSADPEEVQQLELD
+491 ADPEEAQQLELD
-505 LDNLRQK
+505 LGNLRQ
-512 QTDIRIDLDNAVDP
+512 QQIDIRIDLDNAVDP

-535 TGTIKADDVNDIGA
+535 TGTIKADDINDIGA
-549 KQLNLEEG
+549 KQMNLEEG

-563 VSIHGNAGNILTEA
+563 VSIHGNAGNILTES
-577 AVKQMGMS
+577 AVKQVNMS
-585 KDVRQTLLKE
+585 KEVRRKLLTE

-602 KAIAKASGKTY
+602 KAIAKESGKTY

-637 ATDDESALM
+637 FVDDESGLM

-655 TVSTSKKGLVGVT
+655 TVSTSKKGVVGVT

-676 ITIASY
+676 ITIASL
-682 ANDLYRLSKEAEK
+682 ANDLYTLSKKAERA
-695 VDTAQ
+695 DTAQ

-753 GTEVDENDTA
+753 NTEVDESDTA

-781 RGDANGLEMMRR
+781 RGDANGLEAMRR

-813 TAFANL
+813 TAFTNL

-852 TSIIIGGA
+852 TSIIIGGT
-860 LNLNPAQ
+860 LNMNPAQ
-867 MRAGL
+867 VRAGL

-880 SAGEAW
+880 SAKEAW
-886 RVARR
+886 HVAAR
-891 TIQTGVP
+891 TIKTGVP
-898 ANQSLNQ
+898 ANQSVNQ

-928 KVAVGFLKW
+928 KIAVGFLKW
-937 HYAVSDFF
+937 QYAVSDYF

-993 KYAKV
+993 KYANV
-998 MDPQTGTIKSEA
+998 MDPQTGTIKSAA

-1072 RAAKDGGDELLL
+1072 RAAKNGGDELLL

-1093 GVMAVT
+1093 GVMAVA

-1108 LITGDMPD
+1108 LITGDKPD
-1116 PRKESA
+1116 PRKEPA
-1122 EHQRWKDLGIKPR
+1122 EYQRWTDLNIKPR
-1135 SLNFNGVYV
+1135 SLNFNDVYV

-1163 RVVNTYG
+1163 RVMGTYG
-1170 MSEDF
+1170 LSEDF
-1175 GDRLVTALAITIAGS
+1175 GERLSTALAITISGS

-1201 NLAELANPETWTSA
+1201 NLAEVFTPENWTSA
-1215 GAAKAGLNAVNNQ
+1215 GATRAAVNAVNNQ
-1228 LPISGFRRGVANTF
+1228 FPVSGFRRGVANTF

-1290 NVPFEVGVSRQDKV
+1290 NVPFEVGIARKDEV
-1304 VDMLSEIEFKW
+1304 VDMLAEIEFKW

-1320 KFKNIPLNRDQK
+1320 KFKNIPLTRDQK

-1345 GRLLDEMNKPYFK
+1345 GTLLNEMKKPYFK
-1358 EDLKEWQSRNLGPDR
+1358 DDLKSWKERRFGPDK
-1373 EYFKSVRP
+1373 EYFNSVTP
-1381 RVYDNVQEIWSQAED
+1381 NVYQNVQQIWNDAED
-1396 YAYTVLQEKDPK
+1396 YAFKVLQETDPT
-1408 LGEEIVRLQKKEYQI
+1408 LGVKITELQRKEYQI
-1423 KTKANYSPNAELANP
+1423 KSKGNYNPSEALANP
-1438 SKIGLSDSE
+1438 SQVGMTEQESKLLEDV
-1447 LKQLNEVLDY
+1447 LKF

>member
-1 MNSYPALDLE
+1 MNSYPAIDIE
-11 KLKALNEQSKKKEAQ
+11 KLKKLNKQSE
-26 KQQAAAQQTK
+26 QQAVQEQQTQVK
-36 VKQQQQQTAKA
+36 QAKAKQQQQQAAKA
-47 QTKQAEE
+47 KTKQVEE
-54 AKFNKTLVSPAP
+54 QKFNKTLVNPLKP
-66 KPTQSGQLD
+66 KPKPPGQLD
-75 GISKFIEEK
+75 GLGKFIEEK

-105 IAQERKQKRAEGQ
+105 IAQERKQQRAAVQQKRQETD
-118 AKRKQTEQAL
+118 KAL
-128 EQVAYSNPVS
+128 EEQAYSNPVS
-138 AAATETLRAGIGAF
+138 AVGTEVLRAGIGAVVK
-152 ARPVEAAID
+152 PVEAVID
-161 KSFQFY
+161 KSYQFY

-173 KGLSPTDEAYK
+173 KGLAPTDEAYQ

-203 KLLSFFLLS
+203 KLLSFFLLA
-212 RALRNVPGAKL
+212 RGLRGIPGAKL
-223 GTSPMP
+223 GMSPMP
-229 EGLKGAAWAG
+229 VGLKGAAWVG
-239 AKAKRIVTE
+239 AKGKRIVTE
-248 GLVPGAIADFFLTDA
+248 GLVPSVISDFFLTDA

-269 EVIKGMVPEELQK
+269 EVIKEMVPEELQQ
-282 SWMFALATDQ
+282 SWMFALASDQ

-297 ILNSVKSVLE
+297 IINSVKSAFE
-307 GGPLNVAGNV
+307 GIPLNVVGNV
-317 ILPALTTSYRFARGL
+317 VLPALTTSYRFARGL

-344 EALEVLNTEA
+344 EALEVLSTEA

-374 VKTEELNQ
+374 VKTEEYNQ
-382 LELDAQQLEARIK
+382 LELEAQQLEARR
-395 GEAQEPPIAEG
+395 
-406 MTRLY
+406 T
-411 HGSADK
+411 
-417 GRYDGPAW
+417 
-425 FSTDKTY
+425 TT
-432 ARDYRPDAEL
+432 
-442 QYVDV
+442 
-447 PTARIDELADP
+447 
-458 DNYGQTPAAGFTFNV
+458 
-473 ELDSSLTG
+473 
-481 LRKPLQTRNI
+481 
-491 SSADPEEVQQLELD
+491 ADPEEAQQLELD
-505 LDNLRQK
+505 LGNLRQ
-512 QTDIRIDLDNAVDP
+512 QQIDIRIDLDNAVDP

-535 TGTIKADDVNDIGA
+535 TGTIKADDINDIGA
-549 KQLNLEEG
+549 KQMNLEEG

-563 VSIHGNAGNILTEA
+563 VSIHGNAGNILTES
-577 AVKQMGMS
+577 AVKQVNMS
-585 KDVRQTLLKE
+585 KEVRRKLLTE

-602 KAIAKASGKTY
+602 KAIAKESGKTY

-637 ATDDESALM
+637 FVDDESGLM

-655 TVSTSKKGLVGVT
+655 TVSTSKKGVVGVT

-676 ITIASY
+676 ITIASL
-682 ANDLYRLSKEAEK
+682 ANDLYTLSKKAERA
-695 VDTAQ
+695 DTAQ

-753 GTEVDENDTA
+753 NTEVDESDTA

-781 RGDANGLEMMRR
+781 RGDANGLEAMRR

-813 TAFANL
+813 TAFTNL

-852 TSIIIGGA
+852 SSIIIGGA

-880 SAGEAW
+880 SAKEAW
-886 RVARR
+886 HVAAR
-891 TIQTGVP
+891 TIKTGVP
-898 ANQSLNQ
+898 ANQSVNQ

-928 KVAVGFLKW
+928 KIAVGFLKW
-937 HYAVSDFF
+937 QYAVSDYF

-993 KYAKV
+993 KYANV
-998 MDPQTGTIKSEA
+998 MDPQTGTIKSAA

-1072 RAAKDGGDELLL
+1072 RAAKNGGDELLL

-1093 GVMAVT
+1093 GVMTIT

-1116 PRKESA
+1116 PRKEPA
-1122 EHQRWKDLGIKPR
+1122 EYQRWKDLGIKPR
-1135 SLNFNGVYV
+1135 SLNAGGAQIS
-1144 PYNMVEPLSNIIA
+1144 YNMVEPLSNIIA

-1163 RVVNTYG
+1163 RVINTYG

-1215 GAAKAGLNAVNNQ
+1215 GAAKAGLNAINNQ
-1228 LPISGFRRGVANTF
+1228 LPISGLRRGIANTF

-1267 APAMISVMDGK
+1267 APAMISIRTGK

-1290 NVPFEVGVSRQDKV
+1290 NVPFEVGIPGDDKV
-1304 VDMLSEIEFKW
+1304 VDMLGEIEFKW

-1338 MFDFNVR
+1338 MFDFNVF
-1345 GRLLDEMNKPYFK
+1345 GRIENEMKKPYFK
-1358 EDLKEWQSRNLGPDR
+1358 DDLKKWKERHFGPDK
-1373 EYFKSVRP
+1373 EYFKSKSP
-1381 RVYDNVQEIWSQAED
+1381 KVYDNVQEIWTDAEN
-1396 YAYTVLQEKDPK
+1396 YAFKVLRETDPA
-1408 LGEEIVRLQKKEYQI
+1408 LGEKITDLKRKEYQM
-1423 KTKANYSPNAELANP
+1423 KSQGSYNPSEALANP
-1438 SKIGLSDSE
+1438 SQVGMTEEESKLLEDV
-1447 LKQLNEVLDY
+1447 LKF

>member
-1 MNSYPALDLE
+1 MNSYPAIDIE
-11 KLKALNEQSKKKEAQ
+11 KLKKLNKQSE
-26 KQQAAAQQTK
+26 QQAVQEQQTQVK
-36 VKQQQQQTAKA
+36 QAKAKQQQQQAAKA
-47 QTKQAEE
+47 KTKQVEE
-54 AKFNKTLVSPAP
+54 QKFNKTLVNPLKP
-66 KPTQSGQLD
+66 KPKPPGQLD
-75 GISKFIEEK
+75 GLGKFIEEK

-105 IAQERKQKRAEGQ
+105 IAQERKQQRAAGQQKRQETD
-118 AKRKQTEQAL
+118 KAL
-128 EQVAYSNPVS
+128 EEQAYSNPVS
-138 AAATETLRAGIGAF
+138 AVGTEVLLAGIGAVVK
-152 ARPVEAAID
+152 PVEAVID
-161 KSFQFY
+161 KSYQFY

-173 KGLSPTDEAYK
+173 KGLAPTDEAYQ

-203 KLLSFFLLS
+203 KLLSFFLLA
-212 RALRNVPGAKL
+212 RGLRGIPGAKL
-223 GTSPMP
+223 GMSPMP
-229 EGLKGAAWAG
+229 AGLKGAAWVG
-239 AKAKRIVTE
+239 AKGKRIVTE
-248 GLVPGAIADFFLTDA
+248 GLVPSVISDFFLTDA

-269 EVIKGMVPEELQK
+269 EVIKEMVPEELQQ
-282 SWMFALATDQ
+282 SWMFALASDQ

-297 ILNSVKSVLE
+297 IINSVKSAFE
-307 GGPLNVAGNV
+307 GIPLNVVGNV
-317 ILPALTTSYRFARGL
+317 VLPALTTSYRFARGL

-344 EALEVLNTEA
+344 EALEVLSTEA

-374 VKTEELNQ
+374 VKTEEYNQ
-382 LELDAQQLEARIK
+382 LELEAQQLEARR
-395 GEAQEPPIAEG
+395 
-406 MTRLY
+406 T
-411 HGSADK
+411 
-417 GRYDGPAW
+417 
-425 FSTDKTY
+425 TT
-432 ARDYRPDAEL
+432 
-442 QYVDV
+442 
-447 PTARIDELADP
+447 
-458 DNYGQTPAAGFTFNV
+458 
-473 ELDSSLTG
+473 
-481 LRKPLQTRNI
+481 
-491 SSADPEEVQQLELD
+491 ADPEEAQQLELD
-505 LDNLRQK
+505 LGNLRQ
-512 QTDIRIDLDNAVDP
+512 QQIDIRIDLDNAVDP

-535 TGTIKADDVNDIGA
+535 TGTIKADDINDIGA
-549 KQLNLEEG
+549 KQMNLEEG

-563 VSIHGNAGNILTEA
+563 VSIHGNAGNILTES
-577 AVKQMGMS
+577 AVKQVNMS
-585 KDVRQTLLKE
+585 KEVRRKLLTE

-602 KAIAKASGKTY
+602 KAIAKESGKTY
-613 GEVLANIYRINKD
+613 GEVLANIYRIHKD

-637 ATDDESALM
+637 FVDDESGLM

-655 TVSTSKKGLVGVT
+655 TVSTSKKGVVGVT

-676 ITIASY
+676 ITIASL
-682 ANDLYRLSKEAEK
+682 ANDLYTLSKKAERA
-695 VDTAQ
+695 DTAQ

-753 GTEVDENDTA
+753 NTEVDESDTA

-781 RGDANGLEMMRR
+781 RGDANGLEAMRR

-813 TAFANL
+813 TAFTNL

-852 TSIIIGGA
+852 TSIIIGGT
-860 LNLNPAQ
+860 LNMNPAQ
-867 MRAGL
+867 VRAGL

-880 SAGEAW
+880 SAKEAW
-886 RVARR
+886 HVAAR
-891 TIQTGVP
+891 TIKTGVA
-898 ANQSLNQ
+898 ANQSVNQ

-918 LDQVASTRPE
+918 LEQIASTRPE
-928 KVAVGFLKW
+928 KIAVGFLKA
-937 HYAVSDFF
+937 HYALSEYF
-945 DFPEKLMMGMDDYFK
+945 DLPEKLMMGMDDYFK

-980 IYDPKKFMELKMT
+980 VYDPKKFMELKMT
-993 KYAKV
+993 KYANV
-998 MDPQTGTIKSEA
+998 MDPQTGSIKSAA

-1093 GVMAVT
+1093 GVMAVA

-1108 LITGDMPD
+1108 LITGDKPD
-1116 PRKESA
+1116 PRKEPA
-1122 EHQRWKDLGIKPR
+1122 EYQRWTDLNIKPR
-1135 SLNFNGVYV
+1135 SLNFNDVYV

-1163 RVVNTYG
+1163 RVMGTYG
-1170 MSEDF
+1170 LSEDF
-1175 GDRLVTALAITIAGS
+1175 GERLSTALAITISGS

-1201 NLAELANPETWTSA
+1201 NLAEVFTPENWTSA
-1215 GAAKAGLNAVNNQ
+1215 GATRAAVNAVNNQ
-1228 LPISGFRRGVANTF
+1228 FPVSGFRRGVANTF

-1290 NVPFEVGVSRQDKV
+1290 NVPFEVGIARKDEV
-1304 VDMLSEIEFKW
+1304 VDMLAEIEFKW

-1320 KFKNIPLNRDQK
+1320 KFKNIPLTRDQK

-1345 GRLLDEMNKPYFK
+1345 GTLLNEMKKPYFK
-1358 EDLKEWQSRNLGPDR
+1358 DDLKSWKERRFGPDK
-1373 EYFKSVRP
+1373 EYFNSVTP
-1381 RVYDNVQEIWSQAED
+1381 NVYQNVQQIWNDAED
-1396 YAYTVLQEKDPK
+1396 YAFKVLQETDPT
-1408 LGEEIVRLQKKEYQI
+1408 LGVKITELQRKEYQI
-1423 KTKANYSPNAELANP
+1423 KSKGNYNPSEALANP
-1438 SKIGLSDSE
+1438 SQVGMTEQESKLLEDV
-1447 LKQLNEVLDY
+1447 LKF

>member
-1 MNSYPALDLE
+1 MNSYPAIDIE
-11 KLKALNEQSKKKEAQ
+11 KLKKLNKQSE
-26 KQQAAAQQTK
+26 QQAVQEQQTQVK
-36 VKQQQQQTAKA
+36 QAKAKQQQQQAAKA
-47 QTKQAEE
+47 KTKQVEE
-54 AKFNKTLVSPAP
+54 QKFNKTLVNPLKP
-66 KPTQSGQLD
+66 KPKPPGQLD
-75 GISKFIEEK
+75 GLGKFIEEK

-105 IAQERKQKRAEGQ
+105 IAQERKQQRAAGQQKRQEAE
-118 AKRKQTEQAL
+118 KAL
-128 EQVAYSNPVS
+128 EEQAYSNPVS
-138 AAATETLRAGIGAF
+138 AVGTEVLRAGIGAVVK
-152 ARPVEAAID
+152 PVEAVID
-161 KSFQFY
+161 KSYQFY

-173 KGLSPTDEAYK
+173 KGLAPTDEAYQ

-203 KLLSFFLLS
+203 KLLSFFLLA
-212 RALRNVPGAKL
+212 RGLRGIPGAKL
-223 GTSPMP
+223 GMSPMP
-229 EGLKGAAWAG
+229 AGLKGAAWVG
-239 AKAKRIVTE
+239 AKGKRIVTE
-248 GLVPGAIADFFLTDA
+248 GLVPSVIADFFLTDA

-269 EVIKGMVPEELQK
+269 EVIKEMVPEELQQ
-282 SWMFALATDQ
+282 SWMFALASDQ

-297 ILNSVKSVLE
+297 IINSVKSAFE
-307 GGPLNVAGNV
+307 GIPLNVAGNV
-317 ILPALTTSYRFARGL
+317 ILPALTTAYRFARVLAG
-332 VAKGYDKDRVVS
+332 KGYDKDKVVS
-344 EALEVLNTEA
+344 EALEVLSTEA

-374 VKTEELNQ
+374 VKTEEYNQ
-382 LELDAQQLEARIK
+382 LEL
-395 GEAQEPPIAEG
+395 
-406 MTRLY
+406 
-411 HGSADK
+411 
-417 GRYDGPAW
+417 
-425 FSTDKTY
+425 
-432 ARDYRPDAEL
+432 
-442 QYVDV
+442 
-447 PTARIDELADP
+447 
-458 DNYGQTPAAGFTFNV
+458 
-473 ELDSSLTG
+473 
-481 LRKPLQTRNI
+481 
-491 SSADPEEVQQLELD
+491 EVQQLESRRASAPDPEETQQIELD
-505 LDNLRQK
+505 LDNIRQQ

-535 TGTIKADDVNDIGA
+535 TGTIKADDINDIGA
-549 KQLNLEEG
+549 KQMNLEEG
-557 FPGTGR
+557 FPGSGR

-585 KDVRQTLLKE
+585 KDVRRKLLTE

-602 KAIAKASGKTY
+602 KAIAKESGKTY

-637 ATDDESALM
+637 FVDDESGLM

-655 TVSTSKKGLVGVT
+655 TVSTSKKGVVGVT

-676 ITIASY
+676 ITIASL
-682 ANDLYRLSKEAEK
+682 ANDLYTLSKKAERA
-695 VDTAQ
+695 DTAQ

-753 GTEVDENDTA
+753 NTEVDESDTA
-763 LTIFAMKKMVK
+763 LTIFAMKKMAK

-813 TAFANL
+813 TAFTNL
-819 SEVAARNF
+819 GEVAARNF

-852 TSIIIGGA
+852 TSIIIGGT
-860 LNLNPAQ
+860 LNMNPAQ
-867 MRAGL
+867 VRAGL

-880 SAGEAW
+880 SAKEAW
-886 RVARR
+886 HVAAR
-891 TIQTGVP
+891 TIKTGVP
-898 ANQSLNQ
+898 ANQSVNQ

-918 LDQVASTRPE
+918 LEQIASTRPE
-928 KVAVGFLKW
+928 KIAVGFLKA
-937 HYAVSDFF
+937 HYALSEYF
-945 DFPEKLMMGMDDYFK
+945 DLPEKLMMGMDDYFK

-980 IYDPKKFMELKMT
+980 VYDPKKFMELKMT
-993 KYAKV
+993 KYANV
-998 MDPQTGTIKSEA
+998 MDPQTGSIKSAA

-1093 GVMAVT
+1093 GVMAVA

-1108 LITGDMPD
+1108 LITGDKPD
-1116 PRKESA
+1116 PRKEPA
-1122 EHQRWKDLGIKPR
+1122 EYQRWTDLNIKPR
-1135 SLNFNGVYV
+1135 SLNFNSVYV
-1144 PYNMVEPLSNIIA
+1144 PYNIVEPLSNIIA

-1163 RVVNTYG
+1163 RVMGTYG
-1170 MSEDF
+1170 LSEDF
-1175 GDRLVTALAITIAGS
+1175 GERLSTALAITISGS

-1201 NLAELANPETWTSA
+1201 NLAEVFTPENWTSA
-1215 GAAKAGLNAVNNQ
+1215 GATRAAVNAVNNQ
-1228 LPISGFRRGVANTF
+1228 FPVSGFRRGVANTF

-1290 NVPFEVGVSRQDKV
+1290 NIPFEVGIARKDEV
-1304 VDMLSEIEFKW
+1304 VDMLAEIEFKW

-1320 KFKNIPLNRDQK
+1320 KFKNIPLTRDQK

-1345 GRLLDEMNKPYFK
+1345 GTLLNEMRKPYFK
-1358 EDLKEWQSRNLGPDR
+1358 DDLKSWKERRFGPDK
-1373 EYFKSVRP
+1373 EYFNSVTP
-1381 RVYDNVQEIWSQAED
+1381 NVYQNVQQIWNDAED
-1396 YAYTVLQEKDPK
+1396 YAFKVLQETDPT
-1408 LGEEIVRLQKKEYQI
+1408 LGVKITELQRKEYQI
-1423 KTKANYSPNAELANP
+1423 KSKGNYNPSEALANP
-1438 SKIGLSDSE
+1438 SQLEDV
-1447 LKQLNEVLDY
+1447 LKF

>member
-1 MNSYPALDLE
+1 MNSYPAIDIE
-11 KLKALNEQSKKKEAQ
+11 KLKKLNKQSE
-26 KQQAAAQQTK
+26 QQAVQEQQTQVK
-36 VKQQQQQTAKA
+36 QAKAKQQQQQAAKA
-47 QTKQAEE
+47 KTKQVEE
-54 AKFNKTLVSPAP
+54 QKFNKTLVNPLKP
-66 KPTQSGQLD
+66 KPKPPGQLD
-75 GISKFIEEK
+75 GLGKFIEEK

-105 IAQERKQKRAEGQ
+105 IAQERKQQRAAGQQKRQETD
-118 AKRKQTEQAL
+118 KAL
-128 EQVAYSNPVS
+128 EEQAYSNPVS
-138 AAATETLRAGIGAF
+138 AVGTEVLLAGIGAVVK
-152 ARPVEAAID
+152 PVEAVID
-161 KSFQFY
+161 KSYQFY

-173 KGLSPTDEAYK
+173 KGLAPTDEAYQ

-203 KLLSFFLLS
+203 KLLSFFLLA
-212 RALRNVPGAKL
+212 RGLRGIPGAKL
-223 GTSPMP
+223 GMSPMP
-229 EGLKGAAWAG
+229 AGLKGAAWVG
-239 AKAKRIVTE
+239 AKGKRIVTE
-248 GLVPGAIADFFLTDA
+248 GLVPSVISDFFLTDA

-269 EVIKGMVPEELQK
+269 EVIKEMVPEELQQ
-282 SWMFALATDQ
+282 SWMFALASDQ

-297 ILNSVKSVLE
+297 IINSVKSAFE
-307 GGPLNVAGNV
+307 GIPLNVVGNV
-317 ILPALTTSYRFARGL
+317 VLPALTTSYRFARGL

-344 EALEVLNTEA
+344 EALEVLSTEA

-374 VKTEELNQ
+374 VKTEEYNQ
-382 LELDAQQLEARIK
+382 LELEAQQLEARR
-395 GEAQEPPIAEG
+395 
-406 MTRLY
+406 T
-411 HGSADK
+411 
-417 GRYDGPAW
+417 
-425 FSTDKTY
+425 TT
-432 ARDYRPDAEL
+432 
-442 QYVDV
+442 
-447 PTARIDELADP
+447 
-458 DNYGQTPAAGFTFNV
+458 
-473 ELDSSLTG
+473 
-481 LRKPLQTRNI
+481 
-491 SSADPEEVQQLELD
+491 ADPEEAQQLELD
-505 LDNLRQK
+505 LGNLRQ
-512 QTDIRIDLDNAVDP
+512 QQIDIRIDLDNAVDP

-535 TGTIKADDVNDIGA
+535 TGTIKADDINDIGA
-549 KQLNLEEG
+549 KQMNLEEG

-563 VSIHGNAGNILTEA
+563 VSIHGNAGNILTES
-577 AVKQMGMS
+577 AVKQVNMS
-585 KDVRQTLLKE
+585 KEVRRKLLTE

-602 KAIAKASGKTY
+602 KAIAKESGKTY

-637 ATDDESALM
+637 FVDDESGLM

-655 TVSTSKKGLVGVT
+655 TVSTSKKGVVGVT

-676 ITIASY
+676 ITIASL
-682 ANDLYRLSKEAEK
+682 ANDLYTLSKKAERA
-695 VDTAQ
+695 DTAQ

-753 GTEVDENDTA
+753 NTEVDESDTA

-781 RGDANGLEMMRR
+781 RGDANGLEAMRR

-813 TAFANL
+813 TAFTNL

-852 TSIIIGGA
+852 TSIIIGGT
-860 LNLNPAQ
+860 LNMNPAQ
-867 MRAGL
+867 VRAGL

-880 SAGEAW
+880 SAKEAW
-886 RVARR
+886 HVAAR
-891 TIQTGVP
+891 TIKTGVA
-898 ANQSLNQ
+898 ANQSVNQ

-918 LDQVASTRPE
+918 LEQIASTRPE
-928 KVAVGFLKW
+928 KIAVGFLKA
-937 HYAVSDFF
+937 HYALSEYF
-945 DFPEKLMMGMDDYFK
+945 DLPEKLMMGMDDYFK

-980 IYDPKKFMELKMT
+980 VYDPKKFMELKMT
-993 KYAKV
+993 KYANV
-998 MDPQTGTIKSEA
+998 MDPQTGTIKSAA

-1021 SDPGKVANY
+1021 SNPGKVANY

-1093 GVMAVT
+1093 GVMAVA

-1108 LITGDMPD
+1108 LITGDKPD
-1116 PRKESA
+1116 PRKEPA
-1122 EHQRWKDLGIKPR
+1122 EYQRWTDLNIKPR
-1135 SLNFNGVYV
+1135 SLNFNDVYV

-1163 RVVNTYG
+1163 RVMGTYG
-1170 MSEDF
+1170 LSEDF
-1175 GDRLVTALAITIAGS
+1175 GERLSTALAITISGS

-1201 NLAELANPETWTSA
+1201 NLAEVFTPENWTSA
-1215 GAAKAGLNAVNNQ
+1215 GATRAAVNAVNNQ
-1228 LPISGFRRGVANTF
+1228 FPVSGFRRGVANTF

-1290 NVPFEVGVSRQDKV
+1290 NVPFEVGIARKDEV
-1304 VDMLSEIEFKW
+1304 VDMLAEIEFKW

-1320 KFKNIPLNRDQK
+1320 KFKNIPLTRDQK

-1345 GRLLDEMNKPYFK
+1345 GTLLNEMKKPYFK
-1358 EDLKEWQSRNLGPDR
+1358 DDLKSWKERRFGPDQ
-1373 EYFKSVRP
+1373 EYFNSVTP
-1381 RVYDNVQEIWSQAED
+1381 NVYQNVQQIWNDAED
-1396 YAYTVLQEKDPK
+1396 YAFKVLQETDPT
-1408 LGEEIVRLQKKEYQI
+1408 LGVKITELQRKEYQI
-1423 KTKANYSPNAELANP
+1423 KSKGNYNPSEALANP
-1438 SKIGLSDSE
+1438 SQVGMTEQESKLLEDV
-1447 LKQLNEVLDY
+1447 LKF

>member
-1 MNSYPALDLE
+1 MNSYPAIDIE
-11 KLKALNEQSKKKEAQ
+11 KLKRLNKQSEQKAVQE
-26 KQQAAAQQTK
+26 QQTQVK
-36 VKQQQQQTAKA
+36 QAKAKQQQQQAAKVK
-47 QTKQAEE
+47 TKQVEE
-54 AKFNKTLVSPAP
+54 QKFNKTLVSPLKP
-66 KPTQSGQLD
+66 KPKPPGQLD
-75 GISKFIEEK
+75 GFGKFIEEN
-84 IGIPVVDF
+84 ISIPAADF

-105 IAQERKQKRAEGQ
+105 IAQERKQQRAAGQ
-118 AKRKQTEQAL
+118 QRVKQTEKAL
-128 EQVAYSNPVS
+128 DEAAYSNPVS
-138 AAATETLRAGIGAF
+138 AVGTEVLRAGIGAVVK
-152 ARPVEAAID
+152 PVEAVID
-161 KSFQFY
+161 KSYQFY

-173 KGLSPTDEAYK
+173 KGLSTADEAYQ
-184 RAYTELT
+184 RSFTELT

-196 DVAKTGE
+196 EVAKTGE
-203 KLLSFFLLS
+203 KLLSFFLLA
-212 RALRNVPGAKL
+212 RGLRGIPGAKL
-223 GTSPMP
+223 GTTPMP
-229 EGLKGAAWAG
+229 AGLKGAGYVG
-239 AKAKRIVTE
+239 AKAKRLVTE
-248 GLVPGAIADFFLTDA
+248 GLVPSAIADFFLTDA

-269 EVIKGMVPEELQK
+269 EIIKGMVPEDLQQ
-282 SWMFALATDQ
+282 SWMFALASDQ

-307 GGPLNVAGNV
+307 GGPLNVVGNAV
-317 ILPALTTSYRFARGL
+317 LPALTTSYRFARTL
-332 VAKGYDKDRVVS
+332 LAKGYDKDRVVS
-344 EALEVLNTEA
+344 EALEVLSTEA

-374 VKTEELNQ
+374 VKTEEYNQ
-382 LELDAQQLEARIK
+382 LELEVQQLE
-395 GEAQEPPIAEG
+395 
-406 MTRLY
+406 TR
-411 HGSADK
+411 
-417 GRYDGPAW
+417 R
-425 FSTDKTY
+425 TT
-432 ARDYRPDAEL
+432 
-442 QYVDV
+442 
-447 PTARIDELADP
+447 T
-458 DNYGQTPAAGFTFNV
+458 
-473 ELDSSLTG
+473 
-481 LRKPLQTRNI
+481 
-491 SSADPEEVQQLELD
+491 ADPEEAQQLELD
-505 LDNLRQK
+505 LDNLRQQ

-535 TGTIKADDVNDIGA
+535 TGTIKADDINDIGA

-563 VSIHGNAGNILTEA
+563 VSIHGDAGKILTEA
-577 AVKQMGMS
+577 AVKQVGMS
-585 KDVRQTLLKE
+585 KDVRRKLLTE

-602 KAIAKASGKTY
+602 KAIAKESGKTY

-637 ATDDESALM
+637 FVDDQSALM
-646 KKLLSEAGE
+646 KKLLSESGE

-682 ANDLYRLSKEAEK
+682 ANDLYRLSKEAERA
-695 VDTAQ
+695 DTAQ

-711 DRLLGLLELYKE
+711 DRLLGLLEIYKE

-753 GTEVDENDTA
+753 GTEIDENDTA

-781 RGDANGLEMMRR
+781 RGDANGLEAMRR

-813 TAFANL
+813 TALTNL

-852 TSIIIGGA
+852 TSIIIGGSF
-860 LNLNPAQ
+860 NLNPAQ
-867 MRAGL
+867 VRAGI
-872 AGYHSILG
+872 AGYRAILG

-898 ANQSLNQ
+898 ANQSVNQ

-918 LDQVASTRPE
+918 LDQIAATRPE
-928 KVAVGFLKW
+928 KIAVGFLKAQ
-937 HYAVSDFF
+937 YAISEYF

-993 KYAKV
+993 KYANV
-998 MDPQTGTIKSEA
+998 MDPQTGTIKSAA

-1021 SDPGKVANY
+1021 SNPGAVANY
-1030 ISGAVSAIPGG
+1030 ISGAISAIPGG
-1041 TWMIPFIRTP
+1041 TWMVPFIRTP
-1051 ANILT
+1051 ANIMT

-1063 VVRSFSKNY
+1063 VIRSFSKNY

-1084 AEMNGRQAI
+1084 AEMNGRQAV
-1093 GVMAVT
+1093 GVMTV
-1099 ASAYMAANN
+1099 ASAAYMASNN
-1108 LITGDMPD
+1108 FITGDMPD
-1116 PRKESA
+1116 PRKEPA
-1122 EHQRWKDLGIKPR
+1122 EYQRWKDLGIKPR
-1135 SLNFNGVYV
+1135 SLNV
-1144 PYNMVEPLSNIIA
+1144 PGFQISYGMVEPLSNIIA

-1163 RVVNTYG
+1163 RVMNTYG

-1175 GDRLVTALAITIAGS
+1175 GDRLLTALAITISGS

-1201 NLAELANPETWTSA
+1201 NLAELWNPETYTSA
-1215 GAAKAGLNAVNNQ
+1215 GAAKAAINAVNNQ
-1228 LPISGFRRGVANTF
+1228 LPISGLRRGIANSF

-1256 LQNALPIYRNF
+1256 LQKALPIYSRF

-1278 PMKNPNGNIWNA
+1278 PMKNPNGNPWNA
-1290 NVPFEVGVSRQDKV
+1290 NVPFEVGITKQDEV
-1304 VDMLSEIEFKW
+1304 VDMLGEIEFKW

-1345 GRLLDEMNKPYFK
+1345 GKLLNEMKKPYFK
-1358 EDLKEWQSRNLGPDR
+1358 NDLKKWNERRFGPDK
-1373 EYFKSVRP
+1373 EYFNSVSP
-1381 RVYDNVQEIWSQAED
+1381 NVYQNVQEI
-1396 YAYTVLQEKDPK
+1396 
-1408 LGEEIVRLQKKEYQI
+1408 
-1423 KTKANYSPNAELANP
+1423 
-1438 SKIGLSDSE
+1438 
-1447 LKQLNEVLDY
+1447 

>member
-1 MNSYPALDLE
+1 MNSYPAIDIE
-11 KLKALNEQSKKKEAQ
+11 KLKKLNKQSE
-26 KQQAAAQQTK
+26 QQAVQEQQTQVK
-36 VKQQQQQTAKA
+36 QAKAKQQQQQAAKA
-47 QTKQAEE
+47 KTKQVEE
-54 AKFNKTLVSPAP
+54 QKFNKTLVNPLKP
-66 KPTQSGQLD
+66 KPKPPGQLD
-75 GISKFIEEK
+75 GLGKFIEEK

-105 IAQERKQKRAEGQ
+105 IAQERKQQRAAGQQKRQETD
-118 AKRKQTEQAL
+118 KAL
-128 EQVAYSNPVS
+128 EEQAYSNPVS
-138 AAATETLRAGIGAF
+138 AVGTEVLLAGIGAVVK
-152 ARPVEAAID
+152 PVEAVID
-161 KSFQFY
+161 KSYQFY

-173 KGLSPTDEAYK
+173 KGLAPTDEAYQ

-203 KLLSFFLLS
+203 KLLSFFLLA
-212 RALRNVPGAKL
+212 RGLRGIPGAKL
-223 GTSPMP
+223 GMSPMP
-229 EGLKGAAWAG
+229 AGLKGAAWVG
-239 AKAKRIVTE
+239 AKGKRIVTE
-248 GLVPGAIADFFLTDA
+248 GLVPSVISDFFLTDA

-269 EVIKGMVPEELQK
+269 EVIKEMVPEELQQ
-282 SWMFALATDQ
+282 SWMFALASDQ

-297 ILNSVKSVLE
+297 IINSVKSAFE
-307 GGPLNVAGNV
+307 GIPLNVVGNV
-317 ILPALTTSYRFARGL
+317 VLPALTTSYRFARGL

-344 EALEVLNTEA
+344 EALEVLSTEA

-374 VKTEELNQ
+374 VKTEEYNQ
-382 LELDAQQLEARIK
+382 LELEAQQLEARR
-395 GEAQEPPIAEG
+395 
-406 MTRLY
+406 T
-411 HGSADK
+411 
-417 GRYDGPAW
+417 
-425 FSTDKTY
+425 TT
-432 ARDYRPDAEL
+432 
-442 QYVDV
+442 
-447 PTARIDELADP
+447 
-458 DNYGQTPAAGFTFNV
+458 
-473 ELDSSLTG
+473 
-481 LRKPLQTRNI
+481 
-491 SSADPEEVQQLELD
+491 ADPEEAQQLELD
-505 LDNLRQK
+505 LGNLRQ
-512 QTDIRIDLDNAVDP
+512 QQIDIRIDLDNAVDP

-535 TGTIKADDVNDIGA
+535 TGTIKADDINDIGA
-549 KQLNLEEG
+549 KQMNLEEG

-563 VSIHGNAGNILTEA
+563 VSIHGNAGNILTES
-577 AVKQMGMS
+577 AVKQVNMS
-585 KDVRQTLLKE
+585 KEVRRKLLTE

-602 KAIAKASGKTY
+602 KAIAKESGKTY

-637 ATDDESALM
+637 FVDDESGLM

-655 TVSTSKKGLVGVT
+655 TVSTSKKGVVGVT

-676 ITIASY
+676 ITIASL
-682 ANDLYRLSKEAEK
+682 ANDLYTLSKKAERA
-695 VDTAQ
+695 DTAQ

-753 GTEVDENDTA
+753 NTEVDESDTA

-781 RGDANGLEMMRR
+781 RGDANGLEAMRR

-813 TAFANL
+813 TAFTNL

-852 TSIIIGGA
+852 TSIIIGGT
-860 LNLNPAQ
+860 LNMNPAQ
-867 MRAGL
+867 VRAGL

-880 SAGEAW
+880 SAKEAW
-886 RVARR
+886 HVAAR
-891 TIQTGVP
+891 TIKTGVP
-898 ANQSLNQ
+898 ANQSVNQ

-928 KVAVGFLKW
+928 KIAVGFLKW
-937 HYAVSDFF
+937 QYAVSDYF

-993 KYAKV
+993 KYANV
-998 MDPQTGTIKSEA
+998 MDPQTGTIKSAA

-1072 RAAKDGGDELLL
+1072 RAAKNGGDELLL

-1093 GVMAVT
+1093 GVMAVA

-1108 LITGDMPD
+1108 LITGDKPD
-1116 PRKESA
+1116 PRKEPA
-1122 EHQRWKDLGIKPR
+1122 EYQRWTDLNIKPR

-1163 RVVNTYG
+1163 RVMGTYG
-1170 MSEDF
+1170 LSEDF
-1175 GDRLVTALAITIAGS
+1175 GERLSTALAITISGS

-1201 NLAELANPETWTSA
+1201 NLAEVFTPENWTSA
-1215 GAAKAGLNAVNNQ
+1215 GATRAAVNAVNNQ
-1228 LPISGFRRGVANTF
+1228 FLVSGLRRGVANTF

-1290 NVPFEVGVSRQDKV
+1290 NVPFEVGIARKDEV
-1304 VDMLSEIEFKW
+1304 VDMLAEIEFKW

-1320 KFKNIPLNRDQK
+1320 KFKNIPLTRDQK

-1345 GRLLDEMNKPYFK
+1345 GTLLNEMKKPYFK
-1358 EDLKEWQSRNLGPDR
+1358 DDLKSWKERRFGPDK
-1373 EYFKSVRP
+1373 EYFNSVTP
-1381 RVYDNVQEIWSQAED
+1381 NVYQNVQQIWNDAED
-1396 YAYTVLQEKDPK
+1396 YAFKVLRETDPT
-1408 LGEEIVRLQKKEYQI
+1408 LGVKITELQRKEYQI
-1423 KTKANYSPNAELANP
+1423 KSKGNYNPSEALANP
-1438 SKIGLSDSE
+1438 SQVGMTEQESKLLEDV
-1447 LKQLNEVLDY
+1447 LKF

>member
-1 MNSYPALDLE
+1 MNSYPAIDIE
-11 KLKALNEQSKKKEAQ
+11 KLKKLNKQSE
-26 KQQAAAQQTK
+26 QQAVQEQQTQVK
-36 VKQQQQQTAKA
+36 QAKAKQQQQQAAKA
-47 QTKQAEE
+47 KTKQVEE
-54 AKFNKTLVSPAP
+54 QKFNKTLVNPLKP
-66 KPTQSGQLD
+66 KPKPPGQLD
-75 GISKFIEEK
+75 GLGKFIEEK

-105 IAQERKQKRAEGQ
+105 IAQERKQQRAAGQQKRQETD
-118 AKRKQTEQAL
+118 KAL
-128 EQVAYSNPVS
+128 EEQAYSNPVS
-138 AAATETLRAGIGAF
+138 AVGTEVLRAGIGAVVK
-152 ARPVEAAID
+152 PVEAVID
-161 KSFQFY
+161 KSYQFY

-173 KGLSPTDEAYK
+173 KGLAPTDEAYQ

-203 KLLSFFLLS
+203 KLLSFFLLA
-212 RALRNVPGAKL
+212 RGLRGIPGAKL
-223 GTSPMP
+223 GMSPMP
-229 EGLKGAAWAG
+229 AGLKGAAWVG
-239 AKAKRIVTE
+239 AKGKRIVTE
-248 GLVPGAIADFFLTDA
+248 GLVPSVIADFFLTDA

-269 EVIKGMVPEELQK
+269 EVIKEMVPEELQQ
-282 SWMFALATDQ
+282 SWMFALASDQ

-297 ILNSVKSVLE
+297 IINSVKSAFE
-307 GGPLNVAGNV
+307 GIPLNVVGNV
-317 ILPALTTSYRFARGL
+317 VLPALTTSYRFARGL

-344 EALEVLNTEA
+344 EALEVLSTEA

-374 VKTEELNQ
+374 VKTEEYNQ
-382 LELDAQQLEARIK
+382 LELEAQQLEARR
-395 GEAQEPPIAEG
+395 
-406 MTRLY
+406 T
-411 HGSADK
+411 
-417 GRYDGPAW
+417 
-425 FSTDKTY
+425 TT
-432 ARDYRPDAEL
+432 
-442 QYVDV
+442 
-447 PTARIDELADP
+447 
-458 DNYGQTPAAGFTFNV
+458 
-473 ELDSSLTG
+473 
-481 LRKPLQTRNI
+481 
-491 SSADPEEVQQLELD
+491 ADPEEAQQLELD
-505 LDNLRQK
+505 LGNLRQ
-512 QTDIRIDLDNAVDP
+512 QQIDIRIDLDNAVDP

-535 TGTIKADDVNDIGA
+535 TGTIKADDINDIGA
-549 KQLNLEEG
+549 KQMNLEEG

-563 VSIHGNAGNILTEA
+563 VSIHGNAGNILTES
-577 AVKQMGMS
+577 AVKQVNMS
-585 KDVRQTLLKE
+585 KEVRRKLLTE

-602 KAIAKASGKTY
+602 KAIAKESGKTY

-637 ATDDESALM
+637 FVDDESGLM

-655 TVSTSKKGLVGVT
+655 TVSTSKKGVVGVT

-676 ITIASY
+676 ITIASL
-682 ANDLYRLSKEAEK
+682 ANDLYTLSKKAERA
-695 VDTAQ
+695 DTAQ

-753 GTEVDENDTA
+753 NTEVDESDTA

-781 RGDANGLEMMRR
+781 RGDANGLEAMRR

-813 TAFANL
+813 TAFTNL
-819 SEVAARNF
+819 GEVAARNF

-852 TSIIIGGA
+852 SSIIIGGA

-880 SAGEAW
+880 SAKEAW
-886 RVARR
+886 HVAAR
-891 TIQTGVP
+891 TIKTGVP
-898 ANQSLNQ
+898 ANQSVNQ

-928 KVAVGFLKW
+928 KIAVGFLKW
-937 HYAVSDFF
+937 QYAVSDYF

-993 KYAKV
+993 KYANV
-998 MDPQTGTIKSEA
+998 MDPQTGTIKSAA

-1072 RAAKDGGDELLL
+1072 RAAKNGGDELLL

-1093 GVMAVT
+1093 GVMTIT

-1116 PRKESA
+1116 PRKEPA
-1122 EHQRWKDLGIKPR
+1122 EYQRWKDLGIKPR
-1135 SLNFNGVYV
+1135 SLNAGGAQIS
-1144 PYNMVEPLSNIIA
+1144 YNMVEPLSNIIA
-1157 ASANIA
+1157 ASANMT
-1163 RVVNTYG
+1163 RVINTYG

-1215 GAAKAGLNAVNNQ
+1215 GAAKAGLNAINNQ
-1228 LPISGFRRGVANTF
+1228 LPISGLRRGIANTF

-1267 APAMISVMDGK
+1267 APAMISIRTGK

-1290 NVPFEVGVSRQDKV
+1290 NVPFEVGIPGDDKV
-1304 VDMLSEIEFKW
+1304 VDMLGEIEFKW

-1338 MFDFNVR
+1338 MFDFNVF
-1345 GRLLDEMNKPYFK
+1345 GRIENEMKKPYFK
-1358 EDLKEWQSRNLGPDR
+1358 DDLKKWKERHFGPDK
-1373 EYFKSVRP
+1373 EYFKSKSP
-1381 RVYDNVQEIWSQAED
+1381 KVYDNVQEIWTDAEN
-1396 YAYTVLQEKDPK
+1396 YAFKVLRETDPA
-1408 LGEEIVRLQKKEYQI
+1408 LGEKITDLKRKEYQM
-1423 KTKANYSPNAELANP
+1423 KSQGNYNPSEALANP
-1438 SKIGLSDSE
+1438 SQVGMTEQESKLLEDV
-1447 LKQLNEVLDY
+1447 LKF

>member
-1 MNSYPALDLE
+1 MNSYPAIDIE
-11 KLKALNEQSKKKEAQ
+11 KLKKLNKQSE
-26 KQQAAAQQTK
+26 QQAVQEQQTQVK
-36 VKQQQQQTAKA
+36 QAKAKQQQQQAAKA
-47 QTKQAEE
+47 KTKQVEE
-54 AKFNKTLVSPAP
+54 QKFNKTLVNPLKP
-66 KPTQSGQLD
+66 KPKPPGQLD
-75 GISKFIEEK
+75 GLGKFIEEK

-105 IAQERKQKRAEGQ
+105 IAQERKQQRAAGQQKRQETD
-118 AKRKQTEQAL
+118 KAL
-128 EQVAYSNPVS
+128 EEQAYSNPVS
-138 AAATETLRAGIGAF
+138 AVGTEVLLAGIGAVVK
-152 ARPVEAAID
+152 PVEAVID
-161 KSFQFY
+161 KSYQFY

-173 KGLSPTDEAYK
+173 KGLAPTDEAYQ

-203 KLLSFFLLS
+203 KLLSFFLLA
-212 RALRNVPGAKL
+212 RGLRGIPGAKL
-223 GTSPMP
+223 GMSPMP
-229 EGLKGAAWAG
+229 AGLKGAAWVG
-239 AKAKRIVTE
+239 AKGKRIVTE
-248 GLVPGAIADFFLTDA
+248 GLVPSVIADFFLTDA

-269 EVIKGMVPEELQK
+269 EVIKEMVPEELQQ
-282 SWMFALATDQ
+282 SWMFALASDQ

-297 ILNSVKSVLE
+297 IINSVKSAFE
-307 GGPLNVAGNV
+307 GIPLNVVGNV
-317 ILPALTTSYRFARGL
+317 VLPALTTSYRFARGL

-344 EALEVLNTEA
+344 EALEVLSTEA

-374 VKTEELNQ
+374 VKTEEYNQ
-382 LELDAQQLEARIK
+382 LELEAQQLEARR
-395 GEAQEPPIAEG
+395 
-406 MTRLY
+406 T
-411 HGSADK
+411 
-417 GRYDGPAW
+417 
-425 FSTDKTY
+425 TT
-432 ARDYRPDAEL
+432 
-442 QYVDV
+442 
-447 PTARIDELADP
+447 
-458 DNYGQTPAAGFTFNV
+458 
-473 ELDSSLTG
+473 
-481 LRKPLQTRNI
+481 
-491 SSADPEEVQQLELD
+491 ADPEEAQQLELD
-505 LDNLRQK
+505 LGNLRQQ

-535 TGTIKADDVNDIGA
+535 TGTIKADDINDIGA
-549 KQLNLEEG
+549 KQMNLEEG

-563 VSIHGNAGNILTEA
+563 VSIHGNAGNILTES
-577 AVKQMGMS
+577 AVKQVNMS
-585 KDVRQTLLKE
+585 KEVRRKLLTE

-602 KAIAKASGKTY
+602 KAIAKESGKTY

-637 ATDDESALM
+637 FVDDESGLM

-655 TVSTSKKGLVGVT
+655 TVSTSKKGVVGVT

-676 ITIASY
+676 ITIASL
-682 ANDLYRLSKEAEK
+682 ANDLYTLSKKAERA
-695 VDTAQ
+695 DTAQ

-753 GTEVDENDTA
+753 NTEVDESDTA

-781 RGDANGLEMMRR
+781 RGDANGLEAMRR

-813 TAFANL
+813 TAFTNL

-852 TSIIIGGA
+852 SSIIIGGA

-880 SAGEAW
+880 SAKEAW
-886 RVARR
+886 HVAAR
-891 TIQTGVP
+891 TIKTGVP
-898 ANQSLNQ
+898 ANQSVNQ

-928 KVAVGFLKW
+928 KIAVGFLKW
-937 HYAVSDFF
+937 QYAVSDYF

-993 KYAKV
+993 KYANV
-998 MDPQTGTIKSEA
+998 MDPQTGTIKSAA

-1093 GVMAVT
+1093 GVMTIT

-1116 PRKESA
+1116 PRKEPA
-1122 EHQRWKDLGIKPR
+1122 EYQRWKDLGIKPR
-1135 SLNFNGVYV
+1135 SLNAGGAQIS
-1144 PYNMVEPLSNIIA
+1144 YNMVEPLSNIIA
-1157 ASANIA
+1157 ASANMT
-1163 RVVNTYG
+1163 RVINTYG

-1190 FTEKSYFQGLA
+1190 FTERSYFQGLA

-1215 GAAKAGLNAVNNQ
+1215 GAAKAGLNAINNQ
-1228 LPISGFRRGVANTF
+1228 LPISGLRRGIANTF

-1267 APAMISVMDGK
+1267 APAMISIRTGK

-1290 NVPFEVGVSRQDKV
+1290 NVPFEVGIPGDDKV
-1304 VDMLSEIEFKW
+1304 VDMLGEIEFKW

-1338 MFDFNVR
+1338 MFDFNVF
-1345 GRLLDEMNKPYFK
+1345 GRIENEMKKPYFK
-1358 EDLKEWQSRNLGPDR
+1358 DDLKKWKERHFGPDK
-1373 EYFKSVRP
+1373 EYFKSKSP
-1381 RVYDNVQEIWSQAED
+1381 KVYDNVQEIWTDAEN
-1396 YAYTVLQEKDPK
+1396 YAFKVLRETDPA
-1408 LGEEIVRLQKKEYQI
+1408 LGEKITDLKRKEYQM
-1423 KTKANYSPNAELANP
+1423 KSQGSYNPSEALANP
-1438 SKIGLSDSE
+1438 SQVGMTEEESKLLEDV
-1447 LKQLNEVLDY
+1447 LKF

>member
-1 MNSYPALDLE
+1 MNSYPAIDIE
-11 KLKALNEQSKKKEAQ
+11 KLKKLNKQSE
-26 KQQAAAQQTK
+26 QQAVQEQQTQVK
-36 VKQQQQQTAKA
+36 QAKAKQQQQQAAKA
-47 QTKQAEE
+47 KTKQVEE
-54 AKFNKTLVSPAP
+54 QKFNKTLVNPLKP
-66 KPTQSGQLD
+66 KPKPPGQLD
-75 GISKFIEEK
+75 GLGKFIEEK

-105 IAQERKQKRAEGQ
+105 IAQERKQQRAAGQQKRQETD
-118 AKRKQTEQAL
+118 KAL
-128 EQVAYSNPVS
+128 EEQAYSNPVS
-138 AAATETLRAGIGAF
+138 AVGTEVLLAGIGAVVK
-152 ARPVEAAID
+152 PVEAVID
-161 KSFQFY
+161 KSYQFY

-173 KGLSPTDEAYK
+173 KGLAPTDEAYQ

-203 KLLSFFLLS
+203 KLLSFFLLA
-212 RALRNVPGAKL
+212 RGLRGIPGAKL
-223 GTSPMP
+223 GMSPMP
-229 EGLKGAAWAG
+229 AGLKGAAWVG
-239 AKAKRIVTE
+239 AKGKRIVTE
-248 GLVPGAIADFFLTDA
+248 GLVPSVISDFFLTDA

-269 EVIKGMVPEELQK
+269 EVIKEMVPEEFQQ
-282 SWMFALATDQ
+282 SWMFALASDQ

-297 ILNSVKSVLE
+297 IINSVKSAFE
-307 GGPLNVAGNV
+307 GIPLNVVGNV
-317 ILPALTTSYRFARGL
+317 VLPALTTSYRFARGL

-344 EALEVLNTEA
+344 EALEVLSTEA

-374 VKTEELNQ
+374 VKTEEYNQ
-382 LELDAQQLEARIK
+382 LELEAQQLEARR
-395 GEAQEPPIAEG
+395 
-406 MTRLY
+406 T
-411 HGSADK
+411 
-417 GRYDGPAW
+417 
-425 FSTDKTY
+425 TT
-432 ARDYRPDAEL
+432 
-442 QYVDV
+442 
-447 PTARIDELADP
+447 
-458 DNYGQTPAAGFTFNV
+458 
-473 ELDSSLTG
+473 
-481 LRKPLQTRNI
+481 
-491 SSADPEEVQQLELD
+491 ADPEEAQQLELD
-505 LDNLRQK
+505 LGNLRQ
-512 QTDIRIDLDNAVDP
+512 QQIDIRIDLDNAVDP

-535 TGTIKADDVNDIGA
+535 TGTIKADDINDIGA
-549 KQLNLEEG
+549 KQMNLEEG

-563 VSIHGNAGNILTEA
+563 VSIHGNAGNILTES
-577 AVKQMGMS
+577 AVKQVNMS
-585 KDVRQTLLKE
+585 KEVRRKLLTE

-602 KAIAKASGKTY
+602 KAIAKESGKTY
-613 GEVLANIYRINKD
+613 GEVLANIYRIHKD

-637 ATDDESALM
+637 FVDDESGLM

-655 TVSTSKKGLVGVT
+655 TVSTSKKGVVGVT

-676 ITIASY
+676 ITIASL
-682 ANDLYRLSKEAEK
+682 ANDLYTLSKKAERA
-695 VDTAQ
+695 DTAQ

-753 GTEVDENDTA
+753 NTEVDESDTA

-781 RGDANGLEMMRR
+781 RGDANGLEAMRR

-813 TAFANL
+813 TAFTNL

-852 TSIIIGGA
+852 TSIIIGGT
-860 LNLNPAQ
+860 LNMNPAQ
-867 MRAGL
+867 VRAGL

-880 SAGEAW
+880 STKEAW
-886 RVARR
+886 HVAAR
-891 TIQTGVP
+891 TIKTGVP
-898 ANQSLNQ
+898 ANQSVNQ

-928 KVAVGFLKW
+928 KIAVGFLKW
-937 HYAVSDFF
+937 QYAVSDYF

-993 KYAKV
+993 KYANV
-998 MDPQTGTIKSEA
+998 MDPQTGTIKSAA

-1072 RAAKDGGDELLL
+1072 RAAKNGGDELLL

-1093 GVMAVT
+1093 GVMAVA

-1108 LITGDMPD
+1108 LITGDKPD
-1116 PRKESA
+1116 PRKEPA
-1122 EHQRWKDLGIKPR
+1122 EYQRWTDLNIKPR

-1163 RVVNTYG
+1163 RVMGTYG
-1170 MSEDF
+1170 LSEDF
-1175 GDRLVTALAITIAGS
+1175 GERLSTALAITISGS

-1201 NLAELANPETWTSA
+1201 NLAEVFTPENWTSA
-1215 GAAKAGLNAVNNQ
+1215 GATRAAVNAVNNQ
-1228 LPISGFRRGVANTF
+1228 FLVSGLRRGVANTF

-1290 NVPFEVGVSRQDKV
+1290 NVPFEVGIARKDEV
-1304 VDMLSEIEFKW
+1304 VDMLAEIEFKW

-1320 KFKNIPLNRDQK
+1320 KFKNIPLTRDQK

-1345 GRLLDEMNKPYFK
+1345 GTLLNEMKKPYFK
-1358 EDLKEWQSRNLGPDR
+1358 DDLKSWKERRFGPDK
-1373 EYFKSVRP
+1373 EYFNSVTP
-1381 RVYDNVQEIWSQAED
+1381 NVYQNVQQIWNDAED
-1396 YAYTVLQEKDPK
+1396 YAFKVLRETDPT
-1408 LGEEIVRLQKKEYQI
+1408 LGVKITELQRKEYQI
-1423 KTKANYSPNAELANP
+1423 KSKGNYNPSEALANP
-1438 SKIGLSDSE
+1438 SQVGMTEQESKLLEDV
-1447 LKQLNEVLDY
+1447 LKF

>member
-1 MNSYPALDLE
+1 MNSYPAIDIE
-11 KLKALNEQSKKKEAQ
+11 KLKKLNKQSE
-26 KQQAAAQQTK
+26 QQAVQEQQTQVK
-36 VKQQQQQTAKA
+36 QAKAKQQQQQAAKA
-47 QTKQAEE
+47 KTKQVEE
-54 AKFNKTLVSPAP
+54 QKFNKTLVNPLKP
-66 KPTQSGQLD
+66 KPKPPGQLD
-75 GISKFIEEK
+75 GLGKFIEEK

-105 IAQERKQKRAEGQ
+105 IAQERKQQRAAGQQKRQETD
-118 AKRKQTEQAL
+118 KAL
-128 EQVAYSNPVS
+128 EEQAYSNPVS
-138 AAATETLRAGIGAF
+138 AVGTEVLLAGIGALVK
-152 ARPVEAAID
+152 PVEAVID
-161 KSFQFY
+161 KSYQFY

-173 KGLSPTDEAYK
+173 KGLAPTDEAYQ

-196 DVAKTGE
+196 YVAKTGE
-203 KLLSFFLLS
+203 KLLSFFLLA
-212 RALRNVPGAKL
+212 RGLRGIPGAKL
-223 GTSPMP
+223 GMSPMP
-229 EGLKGAAWAG
+229 AGLKGAAWVG
-239 AKAKRIVTE
+239 AKGKRIVTE
-248 GLVPGAIADFFLTDA
+248 GLVPSVIADFFLTDA

-269 EVIKGMVPEELQK
+269 EVIKEMVPEELQQ
-282 SWMFALATDQ
+282 SWMFALASDQ

-297 ILNSVKSVLE
+297 IINSVKSAFE
-307 GGPLNVAGNV
+307 GIPLNVVGNV
-317 ILPALTTSYRFARGL
+317 VLPALTTSYRFARGL

-344 EALEVLNTEA
+344 EALEVLSTEA

-374 VKTEELNQ
+374 VKTEEYNQ
-382 LELDAQQLEARIK
+382 LELEAQQLEARR
-395 GEAQEPPIAEG
+395 
-406 MTRLY
+406 T
-411 HGSADK
+411 
-417 GRYDGPAW
+417 
-425 FSTDKTY
+425 TT
-432 ARDYRPDAEL
+432 
-442 QYVDV
+442 
-447 PTARIDELADP
+447 
-458 DNYGQTPAAGFTFNV
+458 
-473 ELDSSLTG
+473 
-481 LRKPLQTRNI
+481 
-491 SSADPEEVQQLELD
+491 ADPEEAQQLELD
-505 LDNLRQK
+505 LGNLRQ
-512 QTDIRIDLDNAVDP
+512 QQIDIRIDLDNAVDP

-535 TGTIKADDVNDIGA
+535 TGTIKADDINDIGA
-549 KQLNLEEG
+549 KQMNLEEG

-563 VSIHGNAGNILTEA
+563 VSIHGNAGNILTES
-577 AVKQMGMS
+577 AVKQVNMS
-585 KDVRQTLLKE
+585 KEVRRKLLTE

-602 KAIAKASGKTY
+602 KAIAKESGKTY

-637 ATDDESALM
+637 FVDDESGLM

-655 TVSTSKKGLVGVT
+655 TVSTSKKGVVGVT

-676 ITIASY
+676 ITIASL
-682 ANDLYRLSKEAEK
+682 ANDLYTLSKKAERA
-695 VDTAQ
+695 DTAQ

-753 GTEVDENDTA
+753 NTEVDESDTA

-781 RGDANGLEMMRR
+781 RGDANGLEAMRR

-813 TAFANL
+813 TAFTNL
-819 SEVAARNF
+819 GEVAARNF

-852 TSIIIGGA
+852 TSIIIGGT
-860 LNLNPAQ
+860 LNMNPAQ
-867 MRAGL
+867 VRAGL

-880 SAGEAW
+880 SAKEAW
-886 RVARR
+886 HVAAR
-891 TIQTGVP
+891 TIKTGVA
-898 ANQSLNQ
+898 ANQSVNQ

-918 LDQVASTRPE
+918 LEQIASTRPE
-928 KVAVGFLKW
+928 KIAVGFLKA
-937 HYAVSDFF
+937 HYALSEYF
-945 DFPEKLMMGMDDYFK
+945 DLPEKLMMGMDDYFK

-993 KYAKV
+993 KYANV
-998 MDPQTGTIKSEA
+998 MDPQTGTIKSAA

-1093 GVMAVT
+1093 GVMAVA

-1108 LITGDMPD
+1108 LITGDKPD
-1116 PRKESA
+1116 PRKEPA
-1122 EHQRWKDLGIKPR
+1122 EYQRWTDLNIKPR
-1135 SLNFNGVYV
+1135 SLNFNDVYV

-1163 RVVNTYG
+1163 RVMGTYG
-1170 MSEDF
+1170 LSEDF
-1175 GDRLVTALAITIAGS
+1175 GERLSTALAITISGS

-1201 NLAELANPETWTSA
+1201 NLAEVFTPENWTSA
-1215 GAAKAGLNAVNNQ
+1215 GATRAAVNAVNNQ
-1228 LPISGFRRGVANTF
+1228 FPVSGFRRGVANTF

-1290 NVPFEVGVSRQDKV
+1290 NVPFEVGIARKDEV
-1304 VDMLSEIEFKW
+1304 VDMLAEIEFKW

-1320 KFKNIPLNRDQK
+1320 KFKNIPLTRDQK

-1345 GRLLDEMNKPYFK
+1345 GTLLNEMRKPYFK
-1358 EDLKEWQSRNLGPDR
+1358 DDLKSWKERRFGPDK
-1373 EYFKSVRP
+1373 EYFNSVTP
-1381 RVYDNVQEIWSQAED
+1381 NVYQNVQQIWNDAED
-1396 YAYTVLQEKDPK
+1396 YAFKVLQETDPT
-1408 LGEEIVRLQKKEYQI
+1408 LGVKITELQRKEYQI
-1423 KTKANYSPNAELANP
+1423 KSKGNYNPSEALANP
-1438 SKIGLSDSE
+1438 SQVGMTEQESKLLEDV
-1447 LKQLNEVLDY
+1447 LKF

>member
-11 KLKALNEQSKKKEAQ
+11 KLKALNEQSKKKETQ
-26 KQQAAAQQTK
+26 KRQAAAQQTK

-138 AAATETLRAGIGAF
+138 AVATETLRAGIGAVVK
-152 ARPVEAAID
+152 PVEAVID

-317 ILPALTTSYRFARGL
+317 ILPALTTSYRFARTL

-344 EALEVLNTEA
+344 EALEVLAKES
-354 DKNLKEVAQASSKE
+354 DKNLKTAAKSSSDE
-368 TADMMG
+368 TSNMVD
-374 VKTEELNQ
+374 VKSQELND
-382 LELDAQQLEARIK
+382 LELKTQQLEVK
-395 GEAQEPPIAEG
+395 
-406 MTRLY
+406 
-411 HGSADK
+411 
-417 GRYDGPAW
+417 
-425 FSTDKTY
+425 
-432 ARDYRPDAEL
+432 RDA
-442 QYVDV
+442 
-447 PTARIDELADP
+447 T
-458 DNYGQTPAAGFTFNV
+458 
-473 ELDSSLTG
+473 
-481 LRKPLQTRNI
+481 
-491 SSADPEEVQQLELD
+491 ADPEEVQQLELD
-505 LDNLRQK
+505 IERLNQQK
-512 QTDIRIDLDNAVDP
+512 TDIRVDIDNALDP
-526 NTQKEYFQN
+526 NTQKEYFEN
-535 TGTIKADDVNDIGA
+535 TGTIKADDINTIGA
-549 KQLNLEEG
+549 NQVNLEEG
-557 FPGTGR
+557 FPGTGK
-563 VSIHGNAGNILTEA
+563 VSIHGNAGNVFTESA
-577 AVKQMGMS
+577 IKQLNLEEGVRKALNKLERQIDVKQIS
-585 KDVRQTLLKE
+585 KD
-595 IEQKIDI
+595 
-602 KAIAKASGKTY
+602 SGKTY

-626 FTDSLKTYDNL
+626 FTDSLKTYDQL
-637 ATDDESALM
+637 SVDDEGGLM

-655 TVSTSKKGLVGVT
+655 TVSTSKKGVVGVT
-668 TETLGAAK
+668 VETLGAAK
-676 ITIASY
+676 VTIASLS
-682 ANDLYRLSKEAEK
+682 NDLYKLSKLAESA
-695 VDTAQ
+695 DTAQ
-700 IADADYYERIS
+700 IAGADYYERLA
-711 DRLLGLLELYKE
+711 DRLLGLLEIYKE

-729 GSLGALRVRALQNL
+729 GSLNALKVSILKNMDERDLA
-743 DQREIDQIIK
+743 QRMKDFETDDDV
-753 GTEVDENDTA
+753 G

-774 EAKDAYR
+774 DAKDAYR
-781 RGDANGLEMMRR
+781 RGDAEGLEMMRR

-800 SGGDPSKTLSFAR
+800 SGGDPSKTLSFTR
-813 TAFANL
+813 TALTNFT
-819 SEVAARNF
+819 EVAARNF
-827 YNSILSGVKTIF
+827 YNSILSGFKTIF

-852 TSIIIGGA
+852 TSIVIGGA

-867 MRAGL
+867 VRAGL

-886 RVARR
+886 KVARR

-898 ANQSLNQ
+898 ANQSVNQ
-905 FIRRSETKNALET
+905 FIRRSETKNALDKLES
-918 LDQVASTRPE
+918 VASTKLEE
-928 KVAVGFLKW
+928 KAVGFLKW
-937 HYAVSDFF
+937 HYSISDYF
-945 DFPEKLMMGMDDYFK
+945 DYPEKLMMGMDDYFK

-980 IYDPKKFMELKMT
+980 VYDPKKFMELKMT
-993 KYAKV
+993 KYANV
-998 MDPQTGTIKSEA
+998 MDPQTGTIKSAA

-1021 SDPGKVANY
+1021 SDPGVVANH
-1030 ISGAVSAIPGG
+1030 ISGAISGIPGG
-1041 TWMIPFIRTP
+1041 TWMVPFIRTP
-1051 ANILT
+1051 ANIIT

-1072 RAAKDGGDELLL
+1072 RAAKNGGDELLL
-1084 AEMNGRQAI
+1084 AEMNGRQAV
-1093 GVMAVT
+1093 GVMTVA

-1116 PRKESA
+1116 PRKEPA
-1122 EHQRWKDLGIKPR
+1122 EHQRWKDLRIKPR
-1135 SLNFNGVYV
+1135 SLNFPGFQVSYG
-1144 PYNMVEPLSNIIA
+1144 MVEPLSNIIA

-1163 RVVNTYG
+1163 RVMGTYG

-1175 GDRLVTALAITIAGS
+1175 GERLSTALAITIAGS
-1190 FTEKSYFQGLA
+1190 FTEKSYFQSLA
-1201 NLAELANPETWTSA
+1201 SLQEVFNPENWTSA
-1215 GAAKAGLNAVNNQ
+1215 GATKAALSAINNQ
-1228 LPISGFRRGVANTF
+1228 FPVAAQRRGVANTF

-1256 LQNALPIYRNF
+1256 LQNALPLYRNF

-1290 NVPFEVGVSRQDKV
+1290 NVPFEVGISRKDEV
-1304 VDMLSEIEFKW
+1304 VDMLAEIEFKW

-1345 GRLLDEMNKPYFK
+1345 GKLLDEMKKPYFK
-1358 EDLKEWQSRNLGPDR
+1358 EDLKKWKERYFGPDK
-1373 EYFKSVRP
+1373 EYFQSKTP
-1381 RVYDNVQEIWSQAED
+1381 LVYDNVQEIWTDAEN
-1396 YAYTVLQEKDPK
+1396 YAFKVLQETDPSIGSK
-1408 LGEEIVRLQKKEYQI
+1408 ITELQRKELKINQG
-1423 KTKANYSPNAELANP
+1423 NYNPSAALANP
-1438 SKIGLSDSE
+1438 SKIGISE
-1447 LKQLNEVLDY
+1447 EDAKLMDEVLKF

>member
-1 MNSYPALDLE
+1 MNSYPAIDIE
-11 KLKALNEQSKKKEAQ
+11 KLKELNEQSEQKKVQ
-26 KQQAAAQQTK
+26 QQQAQAKQAK
-36 VKQQQQQTAKA
+36 VKQQQQQAAK
-47 QTKQAEE
+47 TKAKQVEE
-54 AKFNKTLVSPAP
+54 QKFNKTLVSPFKP
-66 KPTQSGQLD
+66 KPKPPGQLE
-75 GISKFIEEK
+75 GISKFIEEN
-84 IGIPVVDF
+84 ISIPAADL
-92 LDNLSGDQKTPDQ
+92 LDNLSGDKKTPEQ
-105 IAQERKQKRAEGQ
+105 IAQERKQKRVAGQ
-118 AKRKQTEQAL
+118 QKLKETEKAVE
-128 EQVAYSNPVS
+128 EQAYSNRYS
-138 AAATETLRAGIGAF
+138 AAGTEVIRAGIGAVV
-152 ARPVEAAID
+152 RPVEAVID
-161 KSFQFY
+161 KSYQFY

-173 KGLSPTDEAYK
+173 KGLSPADEAYQ
-184 RAYTELT
+184 RSYTELT

-196 DVAKTGE
+196 EVAQTGE
-203 KLLSFFLLS
+203 KLLSFFLLA
-212 RALRNVPGAKL
+212 RGLRGIPGAKL
-223 GTSPMP
+223 GTSAMP
-229 EGLKGAAWAG
+229 AGLKGAAWAG
-239 AKAKRIVTE
+239 AKAKRLVTE

-269 EVIKGMVPEELQK
+269 EVIKGMVPEELQQ
-282 SWMFALATDQ
+282 SWMFALASDQ

-307 GGPLNVAGNV
+307 GGPLNVVGNAV
-317 ILPALTTSYRFARGL
+317 LPALTTSYRFARTL
-332 VAKGYDKDRVVS
+332 LAKGYDKDRVVS

-374 VKTEELNQ
+374 VKTQEFNQ
-382 LELDAQQLEARIK
+382 LELEVQQLEARR
-395 GEAQEPPIAEG
+395 A
-406 MTRLY
+406 T
-411 HGSADK
+411 
-417 GRYDGPAW
+417 
-425 FSTDKTY
+425 
-432 ARDYRPDAEL
+432 
-442 QYVDV
+442 
-447 PTARIDELADP
+447 
-458 DNYGQTPAAGFTFNV
+458 TP
-473 ELDSSLTG
+473 
-481 LRKPLQTRNI
+481 
-491 SSADPEEVQQLELD
+491 DPEEAQQLELD
-505 LDNLRQK
+505 LDNLRQQ

-535 TGTIKADDVNDIGA
+535 TGTIKADDVNSIGA
-549 KQLNLEEG
+549 NQVNLEEG
-557 FPGTGR
+557 FPGSGR

-577 AVKQMGMS
+577 AVKQMS
-585 KDVRQTLLKE
+585 LTKDVRRELLTK

-602 KAIAKASGKTY
+602 KAIAKESGKTY

-626 FTDSLKTYDNL
+626 FQDSLKSYDNL
-637 ATDDESALM
+637 FTDDESALM

-655 TVSTSKKGLVGVT
+655 TVSTSKKGVVGVT

-682 ANDLYRLSKEAEK
+682 ANDLYRLSKAAERA
-695 VDTAQ
+695 DTAQ

-753 GTEVDENDTA
+753 NTEVDENDTA

-813 TAFANL
+813 TAFATFG
-819 SEVAARNF
+819 EVAARNF
-827 YNSILSGVKTIF
+827 YNSILSGFKTIF

-852 TSIIIGGA
+852 TSIIIGGSF
-860 LNLNPAQ
+860 NMNPAQ
-867 MRAGL
+867 VRAGI
-872 AGYHSILG
+872 AGYRAILG

-891 TIQTGVP
+891 TMQTGVP
-898 ANQSLNQ
+898 ANQSVNQ
-905 FIRRSETKNALET
+905 FIRRSETKNALDT

-928 KVAVGFLKW
+928 KIAVGYLKLQ
-937 HYAVSDFF
+937 YAISDYFA
-945 DFPEKLMMGMDDYFK
+945 FPEKLMMGMDDYFK

-993 KYAKV
+993 KYANV
-998 MDPQTGTIKSEA
+998 MDPQTGTIKSKA

-1051 ANILT
+1051 ANIIT

-1072 RAAKDGGDELLL
+1072 RAAKEGGDELLL

-1116 PRKESA
+1116 PRKEPA
-1122 EHQRWKDLGIKPR
+1122 EYQRWKDLGIKPR
-1135 SLNFNGVYV
+1135 SLNVGGAQISYG
-1144 PYNMVEPLSNIIA
+1144 MVEPLSNIIA

-1163 RVVNTYG
+1163 RVMNTYG

-1175 GDRLVTALAITIAGS
+1175 GDKLVTALAITIAGS

-1215 GAAKAGLNAVNNQ
+1215 GATKAAVNAVNNQ
-1228 LPISGFRRGVANTF
+1228 LPVSGLRRGVANTF

-1290 NVPFEVGVSRQDKV
+1290 NVPFEVGLPRQDEV
-1304 VDMLSEIEFKW
+1304 VDMLAEIEFKW

-1345 GRLLDEMNKPYFK
+1345 GRLLDEMKKPYFK
-1358 EDLKEWQSRNLGPDR
+1358 DDLKKWKERYFGPDK
-1373 EYFKSVRP
+1373 EYFKSKSP
-1381 RVYDNVQEIWSQAED
+1381 KVYDNVQEIWTNAEN
-1396 YAYTVLQEKDPK
+1396 YAFRVLQETDPTLGAKITELNRKD
-1408 LGEEIVRLQKKEYQI
+1408 YQI
-1423 KTKANYSPNAELANP
+1423 KKGNYNP
-1438 SKIGLSDSE
+1438 SAALAEPSQVGMTEEESKLLD
-1447 LKQLNEVLDY
+1447 EVLKF